1 MADGFKA
8 GTVYIAVEPETR
20 GFYAKVKAMLERL
33 DDQTIHLDTDV
44 DTMDARRQIERLQRS
59 GGTIDFDVRVNT
71 RAFDRVHR
79 ELAEMTSMAQI
90 DVKADTTRFDKG
102 LADSFDKMRQ
112 NHANALKA
120 MDTDAVREQR
130 KQVAKLRELNAA
142 RDAVW
147 FDKWNHMASYKDS
160 LTAVR
165 GEISRNIEAHK
176 QLGNALDAAKLRRD
190 SFKRNSDEYRAASAE
205 VKRLRSE
212 YTQLGNE
219 IRRQEREAAKLSRE
233 HSKFMAKNAHELDK
247 INGKISE
254 QRKLVKST
262 TKSVLDE
269 VAAEDKLNNV
279 FRTKDMLID
288 RNGLSYQRLE
298 RDMKRNTDVF
308 RKASEQ
314 VAGHIDRQRELSKS
328 LLKTEGNVD
337 GLRRSLSKLQ
347 FVDTKGHVKDL
358 DAMTR
363 RVDELQKALLKVRN
377 NPSATIKFKAELDK
391 GALQAELERLSR
403 DVEVEVRVNAQQ
415 AALERLER
423 ELFELEHKRV
433 NIPVDLKVD
442 YENAIAERK
451 RLIEQIRRN
460 PDMDWEIKSNVDID
474 EANARRKLRDL
485 QNDYDKLDMD
495 VDLETALARAHLA
508 YFTRPRTVDIFAK
521 FHGTDL
527 GKILSGMTAGATGIK
542 GVQNQFD
549 RLVNLFDNFDTIIP
563 KVSALGTAMA
573 GIGAGAINLSGSVLG
588 VGSSIVSMSKA
599 ALAAPSALAGLGVA
613 YASLRMIIGDK
624 GKAWSENINLAGT
637 ALEGLGEKLQEAFYG
652 KAAPAFK
659 EFANA
664 VGDVVGP
671 QMRKLAELEA
681 DVFNGMLK
689 MVTQSNKIG
698 QLGSVFT
705 DVNKSIE
712 NLVPGVESVVKSF
725 LELSDSTSTYLPR
738 AATYVSDLAEQFSR
752 WVNNARL
759 SGEINKSMAQ
769 VVEQAG
775 YLKTT
780 LQGVIDIASGLY
792 RGLAEQQNGLEG
804 FSTAVEHAADAVNSV
819 RFQETLQAWA
829 AGAADAKENMRGS
842 FSAIGDA
849 AYELRSTTADVFR
862 NAGSTIG
869 SFASNISRLLARS
882 KTGISDFSS
891 GVSSG
896 FQTVFDALGD
906 VAPMF
911 SQLLTTA
918 GQLSKTFGGTLAS
931 SLRAAAPLIQSM
943 AKAAE
948 SVANAFAKLPEPV
961 QAAIGLWATFGRAGM
976 SAFNSLKVGIL
987 ETTANMLQY
996 RKMLNGL
1003 GLEAKGV
1010 GIGMKDALK
1019 GFASASPAL
1028 SSVTGA
1034 VAQATGAFGKFKAL
1048 AGGLFSAVNWPV
1060 AGVIAAVGAVGAAL
1074 SDMSSKAASNQQI
1087 VDDIA
1092 SAFGRLADE
1101 GYDASTSMN
1110 AVQQSLRDALNNPD
1124 LGERSWL
1131 DDVFNGVAD
1140 TTEAMRTLGITTE
1153 QAIGVAS
1160 GSTKEYQKEFDRLTD
1175 IITQGT
1181 QVQGMYGS
1189 TTSDTRVVMTD
1200 AAESAK
1206 KYRQSMEALRKKY
1219 IDAAEETAKANGYT
1233 EGYAKSLIEAGIS
1246 SDQLAV
1252 KIATQEQRQKMV
1264 AQATRMH
1271 VDSLNDQRVAAR
1283 NAMSAASNYQATLSG
1298 MQDTVA
1304 RVKELTNDQNKVWDE
1319 TSTLLPGVEGAFN
1332 TMSESGRLAQQSLE
1346 TLGSSAYDVMEKMV
1360 ESGSSAEQV
1369 TAATSRM
1376 RDEFIKTAVDMGV
1389 PQKAAEQLAQQYGLI
1404 PEQVDTLIKVHADE
1418 AKSTIALFVSNLRA
1432 AFPDDDGK
1440 TFDMVMNLV
1449 MNGDIKTID
1458 EAYKKVQELRNNP
1471 DVNML
1476 LSVTDDNASG
1486 KIDDIKSALKGLGID
1501 WPANIDV
1508 RSEEGKAKL
1517 ADIQNKLRELGMS
1530 DAQIKLICDTLTAE
1544 HGWLGLLDEINNSK
1558 AKQKVD
1564 ADTDPAK
1571 AKMSAF
1577 INDNSDMKT
1586 IPADLSLDEAE
1597 SKVNAFA
1604 AVAVKKPVQ
1613 TEVEQPSI
1621 VSTIASIGSIIGSL
1635 FIPPAK
1641 VRVEGDDT
1649 DARTKIGAM
1658 QAFGGQTLAS
1668 MLALIL
1674 GDDTQA
1680 RNAIG
1685 GVSAFNGVTIA
1696 NPWAR
1701 VLGENVL
1708 ASLAI
1713 NAIAAFGGRTI
1724 SKPWTRVQG
1733 ENTMAR
1739 MAIMLI
1745 QAFNGRTIAKPWAR
1759 VEGDAS
1765 GANAVISAIAS
1776 TNGSVIATRYVDIV
1790 TRGSGEVHAA
1800 TGGRIHGPGTGTSD
1814 SIPAMLSNN
1823 EHVIR
1828 AASVAK
1834 LDREVGPNFLN
1845 VLNRT
1850 GDVNKALANASNRYL
1865 ASAVSLARGA
1875 YATGGRVQKALSQD
1889 SMTVVI
1895 DGGKTVNQT
1904 FNVSTKI
1911 VRSDQDL
1918 HAAAQID
1925 RAALMRTARRE
1936 ARL

>member
-147 FDKWNHMASYKDS
+147 SDKWNHMASYKDS

-262 TKSVLDE
+262 TKSVLAE
-269 VAAEDKLNNV
+269 AAAEDKLNNV

-298 RDMKRNTDVF
+298 RDLKRNADVF

-363 RVDELQKALLKVRN
+363 RVDELQKALLKVRS

-391 GALQAELERLSR
+391 NGLQAELERLSR

-460 PDMDWEIKSNVDID
+460 PDMDWEVKSNVDID

-563 KVSALGTAMA
+563 RVSALGTAMA

-613 YASLRMIIGDK
+613 YASLRMIIGEK
-624 GKAWSENINLAGT
+624 GEAWSENINLAGT
-637 ALEGLGEKLQEAFYG
+637 ALEGLGEKLQDTFYG

-671 QMRKLAELEA
+671 QMQKLAGLEA

-689 MVTQSNKIG
+689 MVTESNKIG
-698 QLGSVFT
+698 QVGRVFT

-738 AATYVSDLAEQFSR
+738 AASYVSDLAEQFSR

-759 SGEINKSMAQ
+759 SGEINRSMAQ

-775 YLKTT
+775 YLKTA
-780 LQGVIDIASGLY
+780 LHGVIDIASGLY

-849 AYELRSTTADVFR
+849 AYELRSATADVFR

-918 GQLSKTFGGTLAS
+918 GQLSKTFGGTLAA

-1010 GIGMKDALK
+1010 GIGMKDAVK

-1034 VAQATGAFGKFKAL
+1034 VSQATGAFGKFKAL

-1060 AGVIAAVGAVGAAL
+1060 AGIAAAIGAVGMAL
-1074 SDMSSKAASNQQI
+1074 SDMSSKAASNRQV

-1092 SAFGRLADE
+1092 SSFGRLADE

-1140 TTEAMRTLGITTE
+1140 TTDAMRTLGITTE

-1160 GSTKEYQKEFDRLTD
+1160 GSTKDYQKEIDRLTD

-1200 AAESAK
+1200 AAQSAK
-1206 KYRQSMEALRKKY
+1206 KYRQSIEALRKKY

-1233 EGYAKSLIEAGIS
+1233 EGYAKKLIEAGVSSGELAAKIS
-1246 SDQLAV
+1246 SQSQQQQMAA
-1252 KIATQEQRQKMV
+1252 K
-1264 AQATRMH
+1264 ATRMH
-1271 VDSLNDQRVAAR
+1271 VDSLNDQRIAAR

-1304 RVKELTNDQNKVWDE
+1304 RVKELTNDQNKVWDD
-1319 TSTLLPGVEGAFN
+1319 TSTLLPGVNGAFN

-1418 AKSTIALFVSNLRA
+1418 AKSTVQTFLTNLYA
-1432 AFPDDDGK
+1432 AFPEDGK
-1440 TFDMVMNLV
+1440 IIDMVLDMT
-1449 MNGDIKTID
+1449 MNGDITSID
-1458 EAYKKVQELRNNP
+1458 DAYKKVQELRNNP
-1471 DVNML
+1471 DVKVL

-1486 KIDDIKSALKGLGID
+1486 KINDIKSALKGLGVD

-1517 ADIQNKLRELGMS
+1517 ADIQSKLRELGMS

-1544 HGWLGLLDEINNSK
+1544 HGWLGLLDEINNSE

-1577 INDNSDMKT
+1577 INDNSSVKT

-1597 SKVNAFA
+1597 GKVNAFA

-1685 GVSAFNGVTIA
+1685 GVSAFNGLTIA

-1713 NAIAAFGGRTI
+1713 NAISAFGGRTI
-1724 SKPWTRVQG
+1724 SRPWTRVQG

-1745 QAFNGRTIAKPWAR
+1745 QAFNGRTVARPWAR

-1814 SIPAMLSNN
+1814 SIPAVLSNN

-1850 GDVNKALANASNRYL
+1850 GDISKALANANNRYL

-1889 SMTVVI
+1889 AMTVVI
-1895 DGGKTVNQT
+1895 DGGRTVNQT

-1918 HAAAQID
+1918 HSAAQID

>member
-219 IRRQEREAAKLSRE
+219 IRRQEREAAKLARE

-247 INGKISE
+247 VNGKISE

-262 TKSVLDE
+262 TKSVLAE
-269 VAAEDKLNNV
+269 AAAEDKLNNV

-298 RDMKRNTDVF
+298 RDLKRNADVF

-363 RVDELQKALLKVRN
+363 RVDELQKALLKVRD

-391 GALQAELERLSR
+391 GALQAELARLQR

-423 ELFELEHKRV
+423 ELFELEHTRV

-460 PDMDWEIKSNVDID
+460 PDMDWEVKSNVDID

-588 VGSSIVSMSKA
+588 VGASIVSMSKA

-775 YLKTT
+775 YLKTAF
-780 LQGVIDIASGLY
+780 QGVIDIASGLY

-1376 RDEFIKTAVDMGV
+1376 RDEFIQTAIDMGV

-1577 INDNSDMKT
+1577 INDNSAMKT

-1713 NAIAAFGGRTI
+1713 NAIAAFGGRTL

-1759 VEGDAS
+1759 VEGDDS
-1765 GANAVISAIAS
+1765 GANAVISAIS
-1776 TNGSVIATRYVDIV
+1776 RTNGSVIATRYVDIV

-1850 GDVNKALANASNRYL
+1850 GDISKALANANNRYL

>member
-1 MADGFKA
+1 MAFKA
-8 GTVYIAVEPETR
+8 GTVIIDVEPNTH
-20 GFYAKVKAMLERL
+20 GFYRKVKAMLERL
-33 DDQTIHLDTDV
+33 DDQTLHLDADL
-44 DTMDARRQIERLQRS
+44 DTLGVRRQIEQLEHS
-59 GGTIDFDVRVNT
+59 GGTIDFGVRINP
-71 RAFDRVHR
+71 RAFDKVHR
-79 ELAEMTSMAQI
+79 ELAEMASLAQF
-90 DVKADTTRFDKG
+90 DVKADTKRFDKD
-102 LADSFDKMRQ
+102 LSASFDKMRQ
-112 NHANALKA
+112 AHADTLKA
-120 MDTDAVREQR
+120 MDSDAAREQR
-130 KQVAKLRELNAA
+130 KQVARLRELNESRSKLWGGKWTHMVEY
-142 RDAVW
+142 RDNLA
-147 FDKWNHMASYKDS
+147 KI
-160 LTAVR
+160 R
-165 GEISRNIEAHK
+165 GEIDRNVEAHDR
-176 QLGNALDAAKLRRD
+176 LGAAVEKARAKRD

-205 VKRLRSE
+205 VKRLRGE
-212 YTQLGNE
+212 YTALGNV
-219 IRRQEREAAKLSRE
+219 IRKQEREAAKLARE
-233 HSKFMAKNAHELDK
+233 HNGFLTKNAHDLDK
-247 INGKISE
+247 VNQKISE
-254 QRKLVKST
+254 QRKIVKDT
-262 TKSVLDE
+262 TKSLLDE
-269 VAAEDKLNNV
+269 VNAESKLNQVRRVGN
-279 FRTKDMLID
+279 MLID
-288 RNGLSYQRLE
+288 RNGLGYQRLE
-298 RDMKRNTDVF
+298 RDLKRNTDMF

-314 VAGHIDRQRELSKS
+314 VSAHNDRQRELSKS
-328 LLKTEGNVD
+328 LLKSENNVD
-337 GLRRSLSKLQ
+337 ALRRTLGRLQ
-347 FVDTKGHVKDL
+347 FTDTSRFVKDL
-358 DAMTR
+358 DAATK
-363 RVDELQKALLKVRN
+363 RVSMLQTALTKVRN
-377 NPSATIKFKAELDK
+377 NPSATVKFKAELDK
-391 GALQAELERLSR
+391 GALQAELDRLQR

-415 AALERLER
+415 AAIERLEK
-423 ELFELEHKRV
+423 ELFELEHTRV

-460 PDMDWEIKSNVDID
+460 PELDWEVKSNVDID

-485 QNDYDKLDMD
+485 QDDYKKLDMD

-521 FHGTDL
+521 FHGTDF

-563 KVSALGTAMA
+563 RVSALGTAMA

-624 GKAWSENINLAGT
+624 GEAWSENINLAGT
-637 ALEGLGEKLQEAFYG
+637 ALEGLGEKLQDTFYG

-671 QMRKLAELEA
+671 QMQKLAGLEA

-689 MVTQSNKIG
+689 MVTESNKIG
-698 QLGSVFT
+698 QVGRVFT

-712 NLVPGVESVVKSF
+712 NLVPGVKSVVKSF

-738 AATYVSDLAEQFSR
+738 AASYVSDLAEQFSR

-759 SGEINKSMAQ
+759 SGEINRSMAQ

-775 YLKTT
+775 YLKTA
-780 LQGVIDIASGLY
+780 LHGVIDIASGLY

-829 AGAADAKENMRGS
+829 AGATAAKENMRGS

-896 FQTVFDALGD
+896 FQAVFDALGD

-918 GQLSKTFGGTLAS
+918 GQLSKTFGGTLAA

-1010 GIGMKDALK
+1010 GIGMKDAVK

-1189 TTSDTRVVMTD
+1189 TTSGTRVVMSD
-1200 AAESAK
+1200 AAQSAK
-1206 KYRQSMEALRKKY
+1206 KYRQSIEALRKQY

-1233 EGYAKSLIEAGIS
+1233 EGYAKKLIEAGVSSGELAAKIS
-1246 SDQLAV
+1246 SQSQQQQMAA
-1252 KIATQEQRQKMV
+1252 KATQ
-1264 AQATRMH
+1264 MH
-1271 VDSLNDQRVAAR
+1271 VNALNDQRVAAR

-1304 RVKELTNDQNKVWDE
+1304 RVKELTNDQNKVWDD

-1376 RDEFIKTAVDMGV
+1376 RDEFIQTAVDMGV

-1418 AKSTIALFVSNLRA
+1418 AKATVQTFLTNLYA
-1432 AFPDDDGK
+1432 AFPEDGK
-1440 TFDMVMNLV
+1440 IIDMVLDMT
-1449 MNGDIKTID
+1449 MNGDITSID
-1458 EAYKKVQELRNNP
+1458 DAYKKVQELRNNP
-1471 DVNML
+1471 DVKVL

-1486 KIDDIKSALKGLGID
+1486 KINDIKSALKGLGID

-1517 ADIQNKLRELGMS
+1517 ADIQSKLRELGMS

-1544 HGWLGLLDEINNSK
+1544 HGWLGLLDEINNSE

-1564 ADTDPAK
+1564 ADTGPAK
-1571 AKMSAF
+1571 AKTSAF
-1577 INDNSDMKT
+1577 INDNSSVKT

-1597 SKVNAFA
+1597 GKVNAFA

-1649 DARTKIGAM
+1649 DARTKISAM

-1680 RNAIG
+1680 RSTIG
-1685 GVSAFNGVTIA
+1685 GVSAFDGMTIA

-1708 ASLAI
+1708 ASAAI
-1713 NAIAAFGGRTI
+1713 NAIKAYAGSTI
-1724 SKPWTRVQG
+1724 SRPWTRVQG

-1745 QAFNGRTIAKPWAR
+1745 QAFNGRTIARPWAH

-1834 LDREVGPNFLN
+1834 LDRTVGPNFLN

-1850 GDVNKALANASNRYL
+1850 GDVSKALANANNRYL
-1865 ASAVSLARGA
+1865 DSAQNLSRAA
-1875 YATGGRVQKALSQD
+1875 YATGGRVQ
-1889 SMTVVI
+1889 SMFEKNATVVI
-1895 DGGKTVNQT
+1895 DGGRTVNQT
-1904 FNVSTKI
+1904 FNVQTKI

-1918 HAAAQID
+1918 HSAAQID
-1925 RAALMRTARRE
+1925 RAALMRNARRE

>member
-79 ELAEMTSMAQI
+79 ELAEMASMAQI

-176 QLGNALDAAKLRRD
+176 QLGKALDAAKLRRD

-247 INGKISE
+247 VNGKISE

-298 RDMKRNTDVF
+298 RDLKRNTDVF

-363 RVDELQKALLKVRN
+363 RVDELQKALLKVRD

-391 GALQAELERLSR
+391 GALQAELARLQR

-415 AALERLER
+415 TALERLER

-460 PDMDWEIKSNVDID
+460 PDMDWEVKSNVDID

-664 VGDVVGP
+664 VGDVIGP

-775 YLKTT
+775 YLKTS
-780 LQGVIDIASGLY
+780 LQGIIDIASGLY

-1376 RDEFIKTAVDMGV
+1376 RDEFIQTAIDMGV

-1577 INDNSDMKT
+1577 INDNSAMKT

-1685 GVSAFNGVTIA
+1685 GVSAFNGLTIA

-1713 NAIAAFGGRTI
+1713 NAIAAFGGRTL

-1759 VEGDAS
+1759 VDGDAS

-1889 SMTVVI
+1889 AMTVVI

>member
-1 MADGFKA
+1 MAFKA
-8 GTVYIAVEPETR
+8 GTVIIDVEPNTH
-20 GFYAKVKAMLERL
+20 GFYRKVKAMLERL
-33 DDQTIHLDTDV
+33 DDQTIHLDADL
-44 DTMDARRQIERLQRS
+44 DTMDVRRQIEQLEHS
-59 GGTIDFDVRVNT
+59 GGTIDFGVRINP
-71 RAFDRVHR
+71 RAFDKVHR
-79 ELAEMTSMAQI
+79 ELAEMASMAQF
-90 DVKADTTRFDKG
+90 DVKADTTRFDKD
-102 LADSFDKMRQ
+102 LAASFDKMRQ
-112 NHANALKA
+112 NHSNALKA
-120 MDTDAVREQR
+120 MDTDAAREQR
-130 KQVAKLRELNAA
+130 KQVAKLRELNEA
-142 RDAVW
+142 RGKVW
-147 FDKWNHMASYKDS
+147 GGKWTHMVEYRDNLARI
-160 LTAVR
+160 R
-165 GEISRNIEAHK
+165 GEIDRNVEAHDK
-176 QLGNALDAAKLRRD
+176 LGAAVEKARVKRD
-190 SFKRNSDEYRAASAE
+190 SFKRNSDEYREASAE
-205 VKRLRSE
+205 VKRLRGE
-212 YTQLGNE
+212 YTALGNV
-219 IRRQEREAAKLSRE
+219 IRKQEREAAKLARE
-233 HSKFMAKNAHELDK
+233 HNSFLTKNAHDLDK
-247 INGKISE
+247 VNQKISA
-254 QRKLVKST
+254 QRKVVKDT
-262 TKSVLDE
+262 TKSLLDE
-269 VAAEDKLNNV
+269 VNAEAKLNQVRRVGN
-279 FRTKDMLID
+279 MLID
-288 RNGLSYQRLE
+288 RNGLGYQRLE
-298 RDMKRNTDVF
+298 RDLKRNTDMF

-314 VAGHIDRQRELSKS
+314 VSSHNDRQRELSKS
-328 LLKTEGNVD
+328 LLKSEGNVD
-337 GLRRSLSKLQ
+337 ALRRTLGRLQ
-347 FVDTKGHVKDL
+347 FTDTSGFVKDL
-358 DAMTR
+358 DAATK
-363 RVDELQKALLKVRN
+363 RVSMLQTELTKVRN
-377 NPSATIKFKAELDK
+377 NPEATIKFKAELDK
-391 GALQAELERLSR
+391 GALQAELARLQR
-403 DVEVEVRVNAQQ
+403 DVEIEVRVNTQQ
-415 AALERLER
+415 AAIERLEK
-423 ELFELEHKRV
+423 ELFELEHERV

-460 PDMDWEIKSNVDID
+460 PELDWEVKSNVDID

-485 QNDYDKLDMD
+485 RNDYKKLDMD

-527 GKILSGMTAGATGIK
+527 GKILSGMTTGATGIK
-542 GVQNQFD
+542 GVQNQFQ

-637 ALEGLGEKLQEAFYG
+637 ALEGLGEKLQDTFYG

-671 QMRKLAELEA
+671 QMQKLAELEA

-689 MVTQSNKIG
+689 MVTESNKIG
-698 QLGSVFT
+698 QLGRVFT

-775 YLKTT
+775 YLKTS

-918 GQLSKTFGGTLAS
+918 GQLSKTFGGTLAA
-931 SLRAAAPLIQSM
+931 SLRAASPLIQTM

-976 SAFNSLKVGIL
+976 SAFNSLKMGIL
-987 ETTANMLQY
+987 DTTVNMLQY

-1060 AGVIAAVGAVGAAL
+1060 AGVIAAVGAVGMAL
-1074 SDMSSKAASNQQI
+1074 SDMSSKAASNRQV

-1140 TTEAMRTLGITTE
+1140 TTDAMRTLGITTE

-1160 GSTKEYQKEFDRLTD
+1160 GSTKDYQKEIDRLTD

-1189 TTSDTRVVMTD
+1189 TTSATRVVMTD
-1200 AAESAK
+1200 AAQSAK

-1233 EGYAKSLIEAGIS
+1233 EGYAKKLIEAGIS
-1246 SDQLAV
+1246 SGELAA
-1252 KIATQEQRQKMV
+1252 KISSQSQQQQMAAKATQ
-1264 AQATRMH
+1264 MH
-1271 VDSLNDQRVAAR
+1271 VNALNDQRTAAR

-1304 RVKELTNDQNKVWDE
+1304 RVKELTNDQNKVWDD
-1319 TSTLLPGVEGAFN
+1319 TSTLLPGVNGAFN

-1376 RDEFIKTAVDMGV
+1376 RDEFIKTAIDMGV

-1404 PEQVDTLIKVHADE
+1404 PEQVDTLIKVHAEE
-1418 AKSTIALFVSNLRA
+1418 AKAAVQTFLTNLYA
-1432 AFPDDDGK
+1432 AFPEDGK
-1440 TFDMVMNLV
+1440 IIDMVLDMT
-1449 MNGDIKTID
+1449 MNGDITSID

-1471 DVNML
+1471 DVKVL

-1486 KIDDIKSALKGLGID
+1486 KINDIKSALKGLGVD

-1544 HGWLGLLDEINNSK
+1544 HGWLGLLDEINNSE

-1571 AKMSAF
+1571 AKTSAF
-1577 INDNSDMKT
+1577 INDNSAVKT

-1597 SKVNAFA
+1597 GKVNAFA

-1621 VSTIASIGSIIGSL
+1621 LDTMASIGSIIGSM

-1680 RNAIG
+1680 RSTIG
-1685 GVSAFNGVTIA
+1685 GVSAFDGMTIA

-1708 ASLAI
+1708 ASAAI
-1713 NAIAAFGGRTI
+1713 NAIKAYAGRTI

-1739 MAIMLI
+1739 MAILLI

-1834 LDREVGPNFLN
+1834 LDRTVGPNFLN

-1850 GDVNKALANASNRYL
+1850 GDVSKALANANNRYL
-1865 ASAVSLARGA
+1865 DSAQNLARAA
-1875 YATGGRVQKALSQD
+1875 YATGGRVQ
-1889 SMTVVI
+1889 SMFEKNATVVI
-1895 DGGKTVNQT
+1895 DGGRTVNQT
-1904 FNVSTKI
+1904 FNVQTKI

>member
-219 IRRQEREAAKLSRE
+219 IRRQKREAAKLSRE

-247 INGKISE
+247 VNGKISE

-262 TKSVLDE
+262 TKSVLAE
-269 VAAEDKLNNV
+269 AAAEDKLNNV

-298 RDMKRNTDVF
+298 RDLKRNTDVF

-314 VAGHIDRQRELSKS
+314 VASHIDRQRELSKS

-363 RVDELQKALLKVRN
+363 RVDELQKALLKVRD

-391 GALQAELERLSR
+391 NGLQAELERLSR

-637 ALEGLGEKLQEAFYG
+637 ALEGLGEKLQDTFYG

-775 YLKTT
+775 YLKTA

-819 RFQETLQAWA
+819 RFQDTLQAWA

-869 SFASNISRLLARS
+869 SFASNISRLMARS

-1074 SDMSSKAASNQQI
+1074 SDMSSKAASNQQV

-1376 RDEFIKTAVDMGV
+1376 RDEFIQTAVDMGV

-1577 INDNSDMKT
+1577 INDNSAMKT

-1685 GVSAFNGVTIA
+1685 GVSAFNGMTIA

-1713 NAIAAFGGRTI
+1713 NAIAAFGGRTL

-1759 VEGDAS
+1759 VDGDAS

>member
-1 MADGFKA
+1 MAFKA
-8 GTVYIAVEPETR
+8 GTVIIDVEPNTH
-20 GFYAKVKAMLERL
+20 GFYRKVKAMLERL
-33 DDQTIHLDTDV
+33 DDQTIHLDADL
-44 DTMDARRQIERLQRS
+44 DTMDVRRQIEQLEHS
-59 GGTIDFDVRVNT
+59 GGTIDFGVRINP
-71 RAFDRVHR
+71 RAFDKVHR
-79 ELAEMTSMAQI
+79 ELAEMASMAQF
-90 DVKADTTRFDKG
+90 DVKADTKRFDKD
-102 LADSFDKMRQ
+102 LAASFDKMRQ
-112 NHANALKA
+112 NHSNALKA
-120 MDTDAVREQR
+120 MDTDAAREQR
-130 KQVAKLRELNAA
+130 KQVAKLRELNEA
-142 RDAVW
+142 RGKVW
-147 FDKWNHMASYKDS
+147 GGKWTHMVEYRDNLAKI
-160 LTAVR
+160 R
-165 GEISRNIEAHK
+165 GEIDKNVEAHNK
-176 QLGNALDAAKLRRD
+176 LGAAVEKARVKRD
-190 SFKRNSDEYRAASAE
+190 SFKRNSDEYREASAE
-205 VKRLRSE
+205 VKRLRGE
-212 YTQLGNE
+212 YTALGNV
-219 IRRQEREAAKLSRE
+219 IRKQEREAAKLARE
-233 HSKFMAKNAHELDK
+233 HNSFLAKNAHDLDK
-247 INGKISE
+247 VNQKISE
-254 QRKLVKST
+254 QRKIVKDT
-262 TKSVLDE
+262 TKSLLDE
-269 VAAEDKLNNV
+269 VNAESKLNQVRRVGN
-279 FRTKDMLID
+279 MLID
-288 RNGLSYQRLE
+288 RNGLGYQRLE
-298 RDMKRNTDVF
+298 RDLKRNTDMF

-314 VAGHIDRQRELSKS
+314 VSAHNDRQRELSKS
-328 LLKTEGNVD
+328 LLKSEGNVD
-337 GLRRSLSKLQ
+337 ALRRTLGRLQ
-347 FVDTKGHVKDL
+347 FTDTSRFVKDL
-358 DAMTR
+358 DAATK
-363 RVDELQKALLKVRN
+363 RVSMLQTELTKVRN
-377 NPSATIKFKAELDK
+377 NPRATVKFKAELDK
-391 GALQAELERLSR
+391 GALQAELARLQR

-415 AALERLER
+415 AAVERLEK

-460 PDMDWEIKSNVDID
+460 PELDWEVKSNVDID

-485 QNDYDKLDMD
+485 QDEYKKLDMD

-542 GVQNQFD
+542 GVQNQFQ

-563 KVSALGTAMA
+563 TVSALGTAMA
-573 GIGAGAINLSGSVLG
+573 GISAGAINLSGSVLG

-613 YASLRMIIGDK
+613 YASLRMIIGEK
-624 GKAWSENINLAGT
+624 GEAWTENINLAGT
-637 ALEGLGEKLQEAFYG
+637 ALEGLGEKLQDTFYG

-671 QMRKLAELEA
+671 QMQKLAGLEA

-689 MVTQSNKIG
+689 MVTESNKIG
-698 QLGSVFT
+698 QVGRVFT

-712 NLVPGVESVVKSF
+712 NLVPGVKSVVKSF

-759 SGEINKSMAQ
+759 SGKINKSMAQ

-775 YLKTT
+775 YLKTA

-829 AGAADAKENMRGS
+829 AGATDAKENMRGS

-961 QAAIGLWATFGRAGM
+961 QAAIGLWATFGRAGI
-976 SAFNSLKVGIL
+976 SAFNSLKMGIL
-987 ETTANMLQY
+987 DTTVNMLQY

-1034 VAQATGAFGKFKAL
+1034 VSQATGAFGKFKAL

-1060 AGVIAAVGAVGAAL
+1060 AGAIAAVGAVSMAL
-1074 SDMSSKAASNQQI
+1074 SDMSSKAASNRQV

-1140 TTEAMRTLGITTE
+1140 TTDAMRTLGITTE

-1160 GSTKEYQKEFDRLTD
+1160 GSTKDYQKEIDRLTD

-1200 AAESAK
+1200 AAQSAK
-1206 KYRQSMEALRKKY
+1206 KYRQSIEALRKKY

-1233 EGYAKSLIEAGIS
+1233 EGYAKKLIEAGIS
-1246 SDQLAV
+1246 SGELAA
-1252 KIATQEQRQKMV
+1252 KISSQSQQQQMAAKATQ
-1264 AQATRMH
+1264 MH
-1271 VDSLNDQRVAAR
+1271 VNALNDQRIAAR

-1304 RVKELTNDQNKVWDE
+1304 RVKELTNDQNKVWDD
-1319 TSTLLPGVEGAFN
+1319 TSTLLPGVNGAFN

-1376 RDEFIKTAVDMGV
+1376 RDEFIKTAIDMGV

-1404 PEQVDTLIKVHADE
+1404 PEQVDTLIKVHAEE
-1418 AKSTIALFVSNLRA
+1418 AKAAVQTFLTNLYA
-1432 AFPDDDGK
+1432 AFPEDGK
-1440 TFDMVMNLV
+1440 IIDMVLDMT
-1449 MNGDIKTID
+1449 MNGDIKSID
-1458 EAYKKVQELRNNP
+1458 DAYKKVQELRNNP
-1471 DVNML
+1471 DVKVL

-1486 KIDDIKSALKGLGID
+1486 KINDIKSALKGLGVD

-1544 HGWLGLLDEINNSK
+1544 HGWLGLLDEINNSE

-1571 AKMSAF
+1571 AKTAAF
-1577 INDNSDMKT
+1577 INDNSAVKT

-1597 SKVNAFA
+1597 GKVNAFA

-1621 VSTIASIGSIIGSL
+1621 LDTMASIGSIIGSM

-1680 RNAIG
+1680 RSAIG
-1685 GVSAFNGVTIA
+1685 GVSAFDGMTIA

-1708 ASLAI
+1708 ASAAI
-1713 NAIAAFGGRTI
+1713 NAIKAYAGRTI

-1739 MAIMLI
+1739 MAILLI

-1834 LDREVGPNFLN
+1834 LDRTVGPNFLN

-1850 GDVNKALANASNRYL
+1850 GDVSKALANANNRYL
-1865 ASAVSLARGA
+1865 DSAQNLSRAA
-1875 YATGGRVQKALSQD
+1875 YATGGRVQ
-1889 SMTVVI
+1889 SMFEKNATVVI
-1895 DGGKTVNQT
+1895 DGGRTVNQT
-1904 FNVSTKI
+1904 FNVQTKI

>member
-33 DDQTIHLDTDV
+33 DDQTIHLDSDL

-219 IRRQEREAAKLSRE
+219 IRRQEREAAKLARE

-247 INGKISE
+247 VNGKISE

-262 TKSVLDE
+262 TKSVLAE
-269 VAAEDKLNNV
+269 AAAEDKLNNV

-298 RDMKRNTDVF
+298 RDLKRNADVF

-314 VAGHIDRQRELSKS
+314 VAGHIDRQRGLSKS

-363 RVDELQKALLKVRN
+363 RVDELQKALLKVRD

-391 GALQAELERLSR
+391 GALQAELDRLQR

-423 ELFELEHKRV
+423 DLFELEHKRV

-451 RLIEQIRRN
+451 RLIEQIRRD
-460 PDMDWEIKSNVDID
+460 PDMDWEVKSNVDID

-527 GKILSGMTAGATGIK
+527 GKILGGMTAGATGIK

-563 KVSALGTAMA
+563 RVSALGTAMA

-588 VGSSIVSMSKA
+588 VGASIVSMSKA

-624 GKAWSENINLAGT
+624 GKAWGENINLAGT

-659 EFANA
+659 EFANQ
-664 VGDVVGP
+664 VGGVVGP

-759 SGEINKSMAQ
+759 SGEINRSMAQ

-775 YLKTT
+775 YLKTAF
-780 LQGVIDIASGLY
+780 QGVIDIASGLY

-1010 GIGMKDALK
+1010 GIGMKDALS

-1124 LGERSWL
+1124 LGEHSWL

-1376 RDEFIKTAVDMGV
+1376 RDEFIQTAIDMGV

-1577 INDNSDMKT
+1577 INDNSAMKT

-1597 SKVNAFA
+1597 GKVNAFA

-1685 GVSAFNGVTIA
+1685 GVSAFNGMTIA

-1713 NAIAAFGGRTI
+1713 NAIAAFGGRTL

-1759 VEGDAS
+1759 VDGDAS

-1875 YATGGRVQKALSQD
+1875 YATGGRVQKALSRD

-1904 FNVSTKI
+1904 FNVNTKI

>member
-79 ELAEMTSMAQI
+79 ELAEMASMAQI

-247 INGKISE
+247 VNGKISE

-262 TKSVLDE
+262 TKSVLAE
-269 VAAEDKLNNV
+269 VAVEDKLNNV

-298 RDMKRNTDVF
+298 RDLKRNADVF

-314 VAGHIDRQRELSKS
+314 VYAHNDRQRELSKS
-328 LLKTEGNVD
+328 LLKSENNVD
-337 GLRRSLSKLQ
+337 ALRRTLGRLQ
-347 FVDTKGHVKDL
+347 FADTSRFVKDL
-358 DAMTR
+358 DAATK
-363 RVDELQKALLKVRN
+363 RVSMLQTELAKVRN
-377 NPSATIKFKAELDK
+377 NPKATVKFKAELDK
-391 GALQAELERLSR
+391 GALQAELDRLQR

-588 VGSSIVSMSKA
+588 VGASIVSMSKA

-738 AATYVSDLAEQFSR
+738 AATYVSDLTEQFSR

-759 SGEINKSMAQ
+759 SGEISKSMAQ

-775 YLKTT
+775 YLKTAF
-780 LQGVIDIASGLY
+780 QGVIDIASGLY

-1189 TTSDTRVVMTD
+1189 TTSGTRVVMTD

-1360 ESGSSAEQV
+1360 ESGSSAERV

-1376 RDEFIKTAVDMGV
+1376 RDEFIQTAIDMGV

-1577 INDNSDMKT
+1577 INDNSAMKT

-1685 GVSAFNGVTIA
+1685 GVSAFNGMTIA

-1745 QAFNGRTIAKPWAR
+1745 QAFNGRTIAKPWAH

-1895 DGGKTVNQT
+1895 DGGRTVNQT
-1904 FNVSTKI
+1904 FNVQTKI

-1918 HAAAQID
+1918 HSAAQID
-1925 RAALMRTARRE
+1925 RAALMRNARRE

>member
-219 IRRQEREAAKLSRE
+219 IRRQEREAAKLARE

-247 INGKISE
+247 VNGKISE

-262 TKSVLDE
+262 TKSVLAE
-269 VAAEDKLNNV
+269 AAAEDKLNNV

-288 RNGLSYQRLE
+288 RNGLSYQRLA
-298 RDMKRNTDVF
+298 RDLKRNADVS

-363 RVDELQKALLKVRN
+363 RVDELQKALLKVRD

-391 GALQAELERLSR
+391 GALQAELARLQR

-460 PDMDWEIKSNVDID
+460 PDMDWEVKSNVDID

-527 GKILSGMTAGATGIK
+527 GKILSGMTVGATGIK

-588 VGSSIVSMSKA
+588 VGASIVSMSKA

-775 YLKTT
+775 YLKTAF
-780 LQGVIDIASGLY
+780 QGVIDIASGLY

-1060 AGVIAAVGAVGAAL
+1060 AGVVAAVGAVGAAL
-1074 SDMSSKAASNQQI
+1074 SDMSSKAASNQQV

-1189 TTSDTRVVMTD
+1189 TTSGTRVVMTD

-1376 RDEFIKTAVDMGV
+1376 RDEFIQTAIDMGV

-1577 INDNSDMKT
+1577 INDNSAMKT

-1597 SKVNAFA
+1597 GKVNAFA

-1685 GVSAFNGVTIA
+1685 GVSAFNGMTIA

-1713 NAIAAFGGRTI
+1713 NAIAAFGGRTL

-1759 VEGDAS
+1759 VDGDAS

-1834 LDREVGPNFLN
+1834 LDRTVGPNFLN

-1850 GDVNKALANASNRYL
+1850 GDISKALANANNRYL
-1865 ASAVSLARGA
+1865 ASAVNLARGA

-1895 DGGKTVNQT
+1895 DGGRTVNQT
-1904 FNVSTKI
+1904 FNVQTKI

-1918 HAAAQID
+1918 HSAAQID
-1925 RAALMRTARRE
+1925 RAALMRNARRE

>member
-8 GTVYIAVEPETR
+8 GTVYIAFEPETR
-20 GFYAKVKAMLERL
+20 GFYRKVKAMLERL
-33 DDQTIHLDTDV
+33 DDQTIHLDSDL
-44 DTMDARRQIERLQRS
+44 DTMGARQQIERLQRS

-219 IRRQEREAAKLSRE
+219 IRRQEREAAKLARE

-247 INGKISE
+247 VNGKISE

-262 TKSVLDE
+262 TKSVLAE
-269 VAAEDKLNNV
+269 AAAEDKLNNV

-298 RDMKRNTDVF
+298 RDLKRNADVF

-363 RVDELQKALLKVRN
+363 RVDELQKALLKVRD

-391 GALQAELERLSR
+391 GALQAELARLQR

-460 PDMDWEIKSNVDID
+460 PDMDWEVKSNVDID

-588 VGSSIVSMSKA
+588 VGASIVSMSKA

-775 YLKTT
+775 YLKTAF
-780 LQGVIDIASGLY
+780 QGVIDIASGLY

-1010 GIGMKDALK
+1010 GIGMKDALS

-1124 LGERSWL
+1124 LGEHSWL

-1189 TTSDTRVVMTD
+1189 TTSGTRVVMTD

-1376 RDEFIKTAVDMGV
+1376 RDEFIQTAIDMGV

-1418 AKSTIALFVSNLRA
+1418 AKSMIELFVSNLRA

-1577 INDNSDMKT
+1577 INDNSAMKT
-1586 IPADLSLDEAE
+1586 IPA
-1597 SKVNAFA
+1597 
-1604 AVAVKKPVQ
+1604 VA
-1613 TEVEQPSI
+1613 
-1621 VSTIASIGSIIGSL
+1621 
-1635 FIPPAK
+1635 
-1641 VRVEGDDT
+1641 
-1649 DARTKIGAM
+1649 
-1658 QAFGGQTLAS
+1658 
-1668 MLALIL
+1668 
-1674 GDDTQA
+1674 
-1680 RNAIG
+1680 
-1685 GVSAFNGVTIA
+1685 
-1696 NPWAR
+1696 
-1701 VLGENVL
+1701 
-1708 ASLAI
+1708 
-1713 NAIAAFGGRTI
+1713 
-1724 SKPWTRVQG
+1724 
-1733 ENTMAR
+1733 
-1739 MAIMLI
+1739 
-1745 QAFNGRTIAKPWAR
+1745 
-1759 VEGDAS
+1759 
-1765 GANAVISAIAS
+1765 
-1776 TNGSVIATRYVDIV
+1776 
-1790 TRGSGEVHAA
+1790 
-1800 TGGRIHGPGTGTSD
+1800 
-1814 SIPAMLSNN
+1814 
-1823 EHVIR
+1823 
-1828 AASVAK
+1828 
-1834 LDREVGPNFLN
+1834 
-1845 VLNRT
+1845 
-1850 GDVNKALANASNRYL
+1850 
-1865 ASAVSLARGA
+1865 
-1875 YATGGRVQKALSQD
+1875 
-1889 SMTVVI
+1889 
-1895 DGGKTVNQT
+1895 
-1904 FNVSTKI
+1904 
-1911 VRSDQDL
+1911 
-1918 HAAAQID
+1918 
-1925 RAALMRTARRE
+1925 
-1936 ARL
+1936 

>member
-8 GTVYIAVEPETR
+8 GTVYISVEPETR
-20 GFYAKVKAMLERL
+20 GFYRKVKAMLERL
-33 DDQTIHLDTDV
+33 DDQTIHLDSDL
-44 DTMDARRQIERLQRS
+44 DTMNVRQQIERLQRS
-59 GGTIDFDVRVNT
+59 GGTIDFDARVNT
-71 RAFDRVHR
+71 HAFDKVHR
-79 ELAEMTSMAQI
+79 QLAELAMAADI
-90 DVKADTTRFDKG
+90 DVNVDTSDFDKSLNDAMNRQQARVKALG
-102 LADSFDKMRQ
+102 EEQKRTWREGWKFLDENTAKHKKLSDSIFSNEVAYTK
-112 NHANALKA
+112 LGKA
-120 MDTDAVREQR
+120 IDEAV
-130 KQVAKLRELNAA
+130 A
-142 RDAVW
+142 R
-147 FDKWNHMASYKDS
+147 
-160 LTAVR
+160 
-165 GEISRNIEAHK
+165 RN
-176 QLGNALDAAKLRRD
+176 
-190 SFKRNSDEYRAASAE
+190 SFKRGTNEYKSLSEE
-205 VKRLRSE
+205 VKGLRKE
-212 YTQLGNE
+212 Y
-219 IRRQEREAAKLSRE
+219 AKLGRSINKQKKELVSTEETRRKFLRE
-233 HSKFMAKNAHELDK
+233 HEAKLAK
-247 INGKISE
+247 INADYDK
-254 QRKLVKST
+254 QAKL
-262 TKSVLDE
+262 L
-269 VAAEDKLNNV
+269 
-279 FRTKDMLID
+279 KDMP
-288 RNGLSYQRLE
+288 
-298 RDMKRNTDVF
+298 V
-308 RKASEQ
+308 KAHNKQ
-314 VAGHIDRQRELSKS
+314 LKELASNLFKA
-328 LLKTEGNVD
+328 EGNVD
-337 GLRRSLSKLQ
+337 SLRRAMGRVQ
-347 FVDTKGHVKDL
+347 FIDTKG
-358 DAMTR
+358 
-363 RVDELQKALLKVRN
+363 QIKALDDMSARVSAFQKQLLAVRDS
-377 NPSATIKFKAELDK
+377 PEATVRFRTELDK
-391 GALQAELERLSR
+391 SGLREDLARLSR

-460 PDMDWEIKSNVDID
+460 PEMDWEIKSNVDID

-527 GKILSGMTAGATGIK
+527 GKILGGMTAGATGIK

-689 MVTQSNKIG
+689 MVTESNKIG
-698 QLGSVFT
+698 QVGRVFT

-738 AATYVSDLAEQFSR
+738 AAKYVSDLAEQFSR

-775 YLKTT
+775 YLKTA

-819 RFQETLQAWA
+819 RFQETLQAWS

-948 SVANAFAKLPEPV
+948 SVANAFARLPEPV

-1010 GIGMKDALK
+1010 GIGMKDAVK

-1034 VAQATGAFGKFKAL
+1034 VSQATGAFGKFKAL

-1074 SDMSSKAASNQQI
+1074 SDMSSKAASNQQV

-1233 EGYAKSLIEAGIS
+1233 EGYARSLIEAGIS

-1271 VDSLNDQRVAAR
+1271 VDSLNDQRTAAR

-1376 RDEFIKTAVDMGV
+1376 RDEFIQTAIDMGV

-1544 HGWLGLLDEINNSK
+1544 HGWLGLLDEINNSE

-1577 INDNSDMKT
+1577 INDNSAMKT

-1597 SKVNAFA
+1597 GKVNAFA
-1604 AVAVKKPVQ
+1604 AVAVKKPVK

-1685 GVSAFNGVTIA
+1685 GVSAFDGLTIA

-1701 VLGENVL
+1701 VQGEHVL

-1713 NAIAAFGGRTI
+1713 NAIKAFGSRTI

-1765 GANAVISAIAS
+1765 GANAVINAIAS

-1865 ASAVSLARGA
+1865 ASAVDLARGA
-1875 YATGGRVQKALSQD
+1875 YATGGRVQKALSRD
-1889 SMTVVI
+1889 SMTVVV

>member
-1 MADGFKA
+1 MAFKA
-8 GTVYIAVEPETR
+8 GTVIIDVEPNTH
-20 GFYAKVKAMLERL
+20 GFYRKVKAMLERL
-33 DDQTIHLDTDV
+33 DDQTIHLDADL
-44 DTMDARRQIERLQRS
+44 DTMGVRRQIEQLEHS
-59 GGTIDFDVRVNT
+59 GGTIDFGVRINP
-71 RAFDRVHR
+71 RAFDKVHR
-79 ELAEMTSMAQI
+79 ELAEMASMAQF
-90 DVKADTTRFDKG
+90 DVKADTKRFDKD
-102 LADSFDKMRQ
+102 LAASFDKMRQ
-112 NHANALKA
+112 NHSNALKA
-120 MDTDAVREQR
+120 MDTDAAREQR
-130 KQVAKLRELNAA
+130 KQVAKLRELNEA
-142 RDAVW
+142 RGKVW
-147 FDKWNHMASYKDS
+147 GGKWTHMVEYRDNLARI
-160 LTAVR
+160 R
-165 GEISRNIEAHK
+165 GEIDKNVEAHNK
-176 QLGNALDAAKLRRD
+176 LGAAVEKARAKRD
-190 SFKRNSDEYRAASAE
+190 SFKRNSDEYREASAE
-205 VKRLRSE
+205 VKRLRGE
-212 YTQLGNE
+212 YTALGNV
-219 IRRQEREAAKLSRE
+219 IRKQEREAAKLARE
-233 HSKFMAKNAHELDK
+233 HNSFLAKNAHDLDK
-247 INGKISE
+247 VNQKISE
-254 QRKLVKST
+254 QRKIVKDT
-262 TKSVLDE
+262 TKSLLDE
-269 VAAEDKLNNV
+269 VNAESKLNQVRRVGN
-279 FRTKDMLID
+279 MLID
-288 RNGLSYQRLE
+288 RNGLGYQRLE
-298 RDMKRNTDVF
+298 RDLKRNTDMF

-314 VAGHIDRQRELSKS
+314 VSSHNDRQRELSKS

-337 GLRRSLSKLQ
+337 ALRRTLGRLQ
-347 FVDTKGHVKDL
+347 FTDTSGFVKDL
-358 DAMTR
+358 DAATK
-363 RVDELQKALLKVRN
+363 RVSMLQTELTKVRN
-377 NPSATIKFKAELDK
+377 NPRATVKFKAELDK
-391 GALQAELERLSR
+391 GALQAELARLQR
-403 DVEVEVRVNAQQ
+403 DVEIEVRVNTQQ
-415 AALERLER
+415 ASLERLER

-433 NIPVDLKVD
+433 NIPVDLKAD

-460 PDMDWEIKSNVDID
+460 PELDWEVKSNVDID

-485 QNDYDKLDMD
+485 QNDYQKLDMD

-527 GKILSGMTAGATGIK
+527 GKILGGMTAGATGIK
-542 GVQNQFD
+542 GAQNQFQ

-637 ALEGLGEKLQEAFYG
+637 ALEGLGEKLQDTFYG

-659 EFANA
+659 DFANQ
-664 VGDVVGP
+664 VGNVVGP
-671 QMRKLAELEA
+671 QMQKLAGLEA

-689 MVTQSNKIG
+689 MVTESNKIG
-698 QLGSVFT
+698 QLGRVFT

-712 NLVPGVESVVKSF
+712 NLVPGVKSVVKSF

-759 SGEINKSMAQ
+759 SGKINKSMAQ

-775 YLKTT
+775 YLKTA
-780 LQGVIDIASGLY
+780 LHGVIDIASGLY

-804 FSTAVEHAADAVNSV
+804 FSTAVEHAANAVNSV

-896 FQTVFDALGD
+896 FQAVFDALGD

-918 GQLSKTFGGTLAS
+918 GQLSKTFGGTLAA
-931 SLRAAAPLIQSM
+931 SLRAASPLIQSM

-948 SVANAFAKLPEPV
+948 SVANAFARLPEPV

-976 SAFNSLKVGIL
+976 SAFNSLKMGIL
-987 ETTANMLQY
+987 DTTVNMLQY

-1034 VAQATGAFGKFKAL
+1034 VSQATGAFGKFKAL

-1060 AGVIAAVGAVGAAL
+1060 AGVIAAVGAVGMAL
-1074 SDMSSKAASNQQI
+1074 SDMSSKAASNRQV

-1140 TTEAMRTLGITTE
+1140 TTDAMRTLGITTE

-1160 GSTKEYQKEFDRLTD
+1160 GSTKDYQKEFDRLTD

-1200 AAESAK
+1200 AAQSAK
-1206 KYRQSMEALRKKY
+1206 KYRQSIEALRKKY

-1233 EGYAKSLIEAGIS
+1233 EGYAKKLIEAGIS
-1246 SDQLAV
+1246 SGELAA
-1252 KIATQEQRQKMV
+1252 KISSQSQQQQMAAKATQ
-1264 AQATRMH
+1264 MH
-1271 VDSLNDQRVAAR
+1271 VNALNDQRTAAR

-1304 RVKELTNDQNKVWDE
+1304 RVKELTNDQNKVWDD
-1319 TSTLLPGVEGAFN
+1319 TSTLLPGVNGAFN

-1376 RDEFIKTAVDMGV
+1376 RDEFIKTAIDMGV

-1404 PEQVDTLIKVHADE
+1404 PEQVDTLIKVHAEE
-1418 AKSTIALFVSNLRA
+1418 AKAAVQTFLTNLYA
-1432 AFPDDDGK
+1432 AFPEDGK
-1440 TFDMVMNLV
+1440 IIDMVLDMT
-1449 MNGDIKTID
+1449 MNGDITSID
-1458 EAYKKVQELRNNP
+1458 DAYKKVQELRNNP
-1471 DVNML
+1471 DVKVL

-1486 KIDDIKSALKGLGID
+1486 KINDIKSALKGLGVD

-1544 HGWLGLLDEINNSK
+1544 HGWLGLLDEINNSE

-1571 AKMSAF
+1571 AKTSAF
-1577 INDNSDMKT
+1577 INDNSAVKT

-1597 SKVNAFA
+1597 GKVNAFA

-1621 VSTIASIGSIIGSL
+1621 RDTMASIGLIIASM

-1680 RNAIG
+1680 RSAIG
-1685 GVSAFNGVTIA
+1685 GVSAFDGMTIA

-1708 ASLAI
+1708 ASAAI
-1713 NAIAAFGGRTI
+1713 NAIKAYAGRTI

-1739 MAIMLI
+1739 MAILLI

-1834 LDREVGPNFLN
+1834 LDRTVGPNFLN

-1850 GDVNKALANASNRYL
+1850 GDVSKALANANNRYL
-1865 ASAVSLARGA
+1865 DSAQNLARAA
-1875 YATGGRVQKALSQD
+1875 YATGGRVQ
-1889 SMTVVI
+1889 SMFEKNATVVI
-1895 DGGKTVNQT
+1895 DGGRTVNQT
-1904 FNVSTKI
+1904 FNVQTKI

>member
-219 IRRQEREAAKLSRE
+219 IRRQEREAAKLARE

-247 INGKISE
+247 VNGKISE

-262 TKSVLDE
+262 TKSVLAE
-269 VAAEDKLNNV
+269 AAAEDKLNNV

-298 RDMKRNTDVF
+298 RDLKRNADVF

-363 RVDELQKALLKVRN
+363 RVDELQKALLKVRD

-391 GALQAELERLSR
+391 GALQAELARLQR

-460 PDMDWEIKSNVDID
+460 PDMDWEVKSNVDID

-588 VGSSIVSMSKA
+588 VGASIVSMSKA

-689 MVTQSNKIG
+689 MVKQSNKIG

-775 YLKTT
+775 YLKTAF
-780 LQGVIDIASGLY
+780 QGVIDIASGLY

-1010 GIGMKDALK
+1010 GIGMKDALS

-1048 AGGLFSAVNWPV
+1048 VGGLFSAVNWPV

-1376 RDEFIKTAVDMGV
+1376 RDEFIQTAIDMGV

-1577 INDNSDMKT
+1577 INDNSAMKT

-1685 GVSAFNGVTIA
+1685 GVSAFNGMTIA

-1713 NAIAAFGGRTI
+1713 NAIAAFGGRTL

-1759 VEGDAS
+1759 VDGDAS

>member
-147 FDKWNHMASYKDS
+147 SDKWNHMASYKDS

-247 INGKISE
+247 VNGKISE

-262 TKSVLDE
+262 TKSVLAE
-269 VAAEDKLNNV
+269 AAAEDKLNNV

-298 RDMKRNTDVF
+298 RDLKRNTDVF

-314 VAGHIDRQRELSKS
+314 VASHIDRQRELSKS

-363 RVDELQKALLKVRN
+363 RVDELQKALLKVRD

-391 GALQAELERLSR
+391 NGLQAELERLSR

-460 PDMDWEIKSNVDID
+460 PDMDWEVKSNVDID

-671 QMRKLAELEA
+671 QMRKLAGLEA

-712 NLVPGVESVVKSF
+712 NLVPGVKSVVKSF

-738 AATYVSDLAEQFSR
+738 AASYVSDLAEQFSR

-775 YLKTT
+775 YLKTA
-780 LQGVIDIASGLY
+780 LHGVIDIASGLY
-792 RGLAEQQNGLEG
+792 RGLAEQQNGIEG

-918 GQLSKTFGGTLAS
+918 GQLSKTFGGTLAA

-1060 AGVIAAVGAVGAAL
+1060 AGIAAAIGAVGMAL
-1074 SDMSSKAASNQQI
+1074 SDMSSKAASNRQV

-1092 SAFGRLADE
+1092 SSFGRLADE

-1140 TTEAMRTLGITTE
+1140 TTDAMRTLGITTE

-1160 GSTKEYQKEFDRLTD
+1160 GSTKDYQKEFDRLTD

-1189 TTSDTRVVMTD
+1189 TMSDTRVVMTD
-1200 AAESAK
+1200 AAQSAK

-1271 VDSLNDQRVAAR
+1271 VDSLNDQRIAAR

-1304 RVKELTNDQNKVWDE
+1304 RVKELTNDQNKVWDD
-1319 TSTLLPGVEGAFN
+1319 TSTLLPGVNGAFN

-1458 EAYKKVQELRNNP
+1458 DAYKKVQELRNNP
-1471 DVNML
+1471 DVKVL

-1486 KIDDIKSALKGLGID
+1486 KINDIKSALKGLGVD

-1517 ADIQNKLRELGMS
+1517 ADIQSKLRELGMS

-1544 HGWLGLLDEINNSK
+1544 HGWLGLLDEINNSE

-1571 AKMSAF
+1571 AKASAF
-1577 INDNSDMKT
+1577 INDNSSVKT

-1597 SKVNAFA
+1597 GKVNAFA

-1685 GVSAFNGVTIA
+1685 GVSAFNGLTIA

-1713 NAIAAFGGRTI
+1713 NAIAAFGGRTL

-1759 VEGDAS
+1759 VDGDAS

-1850 GDVNKALANASNRYL
+1850 GDISKALANANNRYL

-1895 DGGKTVNQT
+1895 DGGRTVNQT

-1918 HAAAQID
+1918 HSAAQID

>member
-247 INGKISE
+247 VNGKISE

-262 TKSVLDE
+262 TKSVLAE

-298 RDMKRNTDVF
+298 RDLKRNADVF

-363 RVDELQKALLKVRN
+363 RVDELQKALLKVRS

-391 GALQAELERLSR
+391 NGLQAELERLSR

-460 PDMDWEIKSNVDID
+460 PDMDWEVKSNVDID

-588 VGSSIVSMSKA
+588 VGASIVSMSKA

-775 YLKTT
+775 YLKTAF
-780 LQGVIDIASGLY
+780 QGVIDIASGLY

-1010 GIGMKDALK
+1010 GIGMKDALS

-1376 RDEFIKTAVDMGV
+1376 RDEFIQTAIDMGV

-1577 INDNSDMKT
+1577 INDNSAMKT

-1724 SKPWTRVQG
+1724 SRPWTRVQG

-1745 QAFNGRTIAKPWAR
+1745 QAFNGRTVARPWAR
-1759 VEGDAS
+1759 VDGDAS

-1850 GDVNKALANASNRYL
+1850 GDISKALANANNRYL
-1865 ASAVSLARGA
+1865 ASAVDLARGA

-1889 SMTVVI
+1889 AMTVVI
-1895 DGGKTVNQT
+1895 DGGRTVNQT

>member
-1 MADGFKA
+1 MAFKA
-8 GTVYIAVEPETR
+8 GTVIIDVEPNTH
-20 GFYAKVKAMLERL
+20 GFYRKVKAMLERL
-33 DDQTIHLDTDV
+33 DDQTIHLDSDL
-44 DTMDARRQIERLQRS
+44 DTMGVRRQIERLEHS
-59 GGTIDFDVRVNT
+59 GGTIDFGVRINP
-71 RAFDRVHR
+71 RAFDKVHR
-79 ELAEMTSMAQI
+79 QLAELASATDI
-90 DVKADTTRFDKG
+90 DVDVDTSDFDKS
-102 LADSFDKMRQ
+102 LNEAMNRQ
-112 NHANALKA
+112 
-120 MDTDAVREQR
+120 R
-130 KQVAKLRELNAA
+130 A
-142 RDAVW
+142 RV
-147 FDKWNHMASYKDS
+147 
-160 LTAVR
+160 
-165 GEISRNIEAHK
+165 K
-176 QLGNALDAAKLRRD
+176 QLGEEQKRTWRDGWKFLDENTAKHKKLSDSIFSNEVAYTKLGKAIDEAVARRN
-190 SFKRNSDEYRAASAE
+190 SFKRGTDEYKSLSEE
-205 VKRLRSE
+205 VKGLRKE
-212 YTQLGNE
+212 YTKLGRSINKQKKE
-219 IRRQEREAAKLSRE
+219 LVSTEETRRKFLREHESKLAKINADYDKQAKL
-233 HSKFMAKNAHELDK
+233 L
-247 INGKISE
+247 
-254 QRKLVKST
+254 
-262 TKSVLDE
+262 
-269 VAAEDKLNNV
+269 
-279 FRTKDMLID
+279 KDMP
-288 RNGLSYQRLE
+288 
-298 RDMKRNTDVF
+298 V
-308 RKASEQ
+308 KAHNKQ
-314 VAGHIDRQRELSKS
+314 LKELASN
-328 LLKTEGNVD
+328 LLKAEGNVD
-337 GLRRSLSKLQ
+337 SLRRTMRRVQ
-347 FVDTKGHVKDL
+347 FIDTKG
-358 DAMTR
+358 
-363 RVDELQKALLKVRN
+363 QIKALDDMSARVSAFQKQLLAVRDS
-377 NPSATIKFKAELDK
+377 PEATVRFRTELDK
-391 GALQAELERLSR
+391 SGLQADLARLQR

-460 PDMDWEIKSNVDID
+460 PELDWEIKSNVDID

-527 GKILSGMTAGATGIK
+527 GKILGGMTAGATGIK

-613 YASLRMIIGDK
+613 YASLRMIIGEK
-624 GKAWSENINLAGT
+624 GEAWTENINLAGT

-689 MVTQSNKIG
+689 MVTESNKIG
-698 QLGSVFT
+698 QVGRVFT

-712 NLVPGVESVVKSF
+712 NLVPGAESVVKSF

-775 YLKTT
+775 YLKTA

-829 AGAADAKENMRGS
+829 AGAADTKENMRGS

-918 GQLSKTFGGTLAS
+918 GQLSKTFGGTLAA
-931 SLRAAAPLIQSM
+931 SLRAASPLIQTM

-948 SVANAFAKLPEPV
+948 SVANAFARLPEPV

-976 SAFNSLKVGIL
+976 SAFNSLKMGIL
-987 ETTANMLQY
+987 DTTVNMLQY

-1060 AGVIAAVGAVGAAL
+1060 AGVIAAVGAVGMAL
-1074 SDMSSKAASNQQI
+1074 SDMSSKAASNRQV

-1140 TTEAMRTLGITTE
+1140 TTDAMRTLGITTE

-1160 GSTKEYQKEFDRLTD
+1160 GSTKDYQKEFDRLTD

-1189 TTSDTRVVMTD
+1189 TTSATRVVMTD
-1200 AAESAK
+1200 AAQSAK
-1206 KYRQSMEALRKKY
+1206 KYRQSMESLRKKY

-1233 EGYAKSLIEAGIS
+1233 EGYAKKLIEAGVSSGELAAKIS
-1246 SDQLAV
+1246 SQSQQQQMAA
-1252 KIATQEQRQKMV
+1252 K
-1264 AQATRMH
+1264 ATRMH
-1271 VDSLNDQRVAAR
+1271 VNALNDQRTAAR

-1332 TMSESGRLAQQSLE
+1332 IMSESGRLAQQSLE

-1376 RDEFIKTAVDMGV
+1376 RDEFIQTAIDMGV

-1404 PEQVDTLIKVHADE
+1404 PEQVDTLIKVHAEE
-1418 AKSTIALFVSNLRA
+1418 AKAAVQTFLTNLYA
-1432 AFPDDDGK
+1432 AFPEDGK
-1440 TFDMVMNLV
+1440 IIDMVLDMT
-1449 MNGDIKTID
+1449 MNGDITSID

-1471 DVNML
+1471 DVKVL

-1486 KIDDIKSALKGLGID
+1486 KINDIKSALKGLGVD

-1517 ADIQNKLRELGMS
+1517 ADIQSKLRELGMS

-1544 HGWLGLLDEINNSK
+1544 HGWLGLLDEINNSE

-1597 SKVNAFA
+1597 GKVNAFA

-1621 VSTIASIGSIIGSL
+1621 LDTMASIGSIIGSM

-1658 QAFGGQTLAS
+1658 QAFSGQTLAS
-1668 MLALIL
+1668 MLAYIL

-1685 GVSAFNGVTIA
+1685 GVSAFDGLTIA

-1701 VLGENVL
+1701 VQGEHVL

-1713 NAIAAFGGRTI
+1713 NAIKAFGSRTI

-1765 GANAVISAIAS
+1765 GANAVINAIAS

-1865 ASAVSLARGA
+1865 ASAVDLARGA
-1875 YATGGRVQKALSQD
+1875 YATGGRVQKALSRD
-1889 SMTVVI
+1889 SMTVVV
-1895 DGGKTVNQT
+1895 DGGRTVNQT

>member
-44 DTMDARRQIERLQRS
+44 DTLDARRQIERLQRS

-262 TKSVLDE
+262 TKSVLAE
-269 VAAEDKLNNV
+269 AAAEDKLNNV

-298 RDMKRNTDVF
+298 RDLKRNTDVF

-337 GLRRSLSKLQ
+337 GLRRALSKLQ

-363 RVDELQKALLKVRN
+363 RVDELQKALLKVRD
-377 NPSATIKFKAELDK
+377 NPSATIKFNAELDK

-460 PDMDWEIKSNVDID
+460 PNMDWEVKSNVDID

-521 FHGTDL
+521 FHGTDF
-527 GKILSGMTAGATGIK
+527 GKILSGMTTGATGIK

-563 KVSALGTAMA
+563 KVSALGTALA

-588 VGSSIVSMSKA
+588 VGSSIVSKSKA

-637 ALEGLGEKLQEAFYG
+637 ALEGLGEKLQDTFYG

-671 QMRKLAELEA
+671 QMQKLAELEA

-698 QLGSVFT
+698 QLGRVFT

-775 YLKTT
+775 YLKTS
-780 LQGVIDIASGLY
+780 LQGIIDIASGLY

-1060 AGVIAAVGAVGAAL
+1060 AGVVAAVGAVGAAL
-1074 SDMSSKAASNQQI
+1074 SDMSSKAASNQQV

-1376 RDEFIKTAVDMGV
+1376 RDEFIQTAVDMGV

-1577 INDNSDMKT
+1577 INDNSAMKT
-1586 IPADLSLDEAE
+1586 IPADLSLDDAE

-1685 GVSAFNGVTIA
+1685 GVSAFNGMTIA

-1713 NAIAAFGGRTI
+1713 NAIAAFGGRTL

-1745 QAFNGRTIAKPWAR
+1745 QAFNGQTIAKPWAR

-1765 GANAVISAIAS
+1765 AANAVISAIAS

-1850 GDVNKALANASNRYL
+1850 GDISKALANANNRYL
-1865 ASAVSLARGA
+1865 ASAVDLARGA
-1875 YATGGRVQKALSQD
+1875 YATGGRVQKALSRD
-1889 SMTVVI
+1889 SMTVVV

>member
-1 MADGFKA
+1 MAFKA
-8 GTVYIAVEPETR
+8 GTVIIDVEPNTH
-20 GFYAKVKAMLERL
+20 GFYRKVKAMLERL
-33 DDQTIHLDTDV
+33 DDQTIHLDSDL
-44 DTMDARRQIERLQRS
+44 DTMGVRRQIERLEHS
-59 GGTIDFDVRVNT
+59 GGTIDFGARINP
-71 RAFDRVHR
+71 RAFDKVHR
-79 ELAEMTSMAQI
+79 QLAELAMSTDI
-90 DVKADTTRFDKG
+90 DVDVDTSDFDKS
-102 LADSFDKMRQ
+102 LNEAMNRQ
-112 NHANALKA
+112 
-120 MDTDAVREQR
+120 R
-130 KQVAKLRELNAA
+130 A
-142 RDAVW
+142 RV
-147 FDKWNHMASYKDS
+147 
-160 LTAVR
+160 
-165 GEISRNIEAHK
+165 K
-176 QLGNALDAAKLRRD
+176 QLGEEQKRTWRDGWKFLDENTAKHKKLNDSIFSNEVAYTKLGKAIEEAVAHRN
-190 SFKRNSDEYRAASAE
+190 SFKRNTSEYKSLSEE
-205 VKRLRSE
+205 VKGLRKE
-212 YTQLGNE
+212 YTKLGRSINKQKKE
-219 IRRQEREAAKLSRE
+219 LFATEEARRKFLRDHEAKL
-233 HSKFMAKNAHELDK
+233 AK
-247 INGKISE
+247 INADYDK
-254 QRKLVKST
+254 QAKL
-262 TKSVLDE
+262 L
-269 VAAEDKLNNV
+269 
-279 FRTKDMLID
+279 KDMPI
-288 RNGLSYQRLE
+288 
-298 RDMKRNTDVF
+298 
-308 RKASEQ
+308 KAHNKQ
-314 VAGHIDRQRELSKS
+314 LKELASN
-328 LLKTEGNVD
+328 LLKAEGNVD
-337 GLRRSLSKLQ
+337 SLRRTMGRVQ
-347 FVDTKGHVKDL
+347 FIDTKGQ
-358 DAMTR
+358 A
-363 RVDELQKALLKVRN
+363 KALDDMSKRVSAFQKQLAAVRDS
-377 NPSATIKFKAELDK
+377 PEATVRFRTELDK
-391 GALQAELERLSR
+391 SGLREDLARLQR
-403 DVEVEVRVNAQQ
+403 DVEVEVRVNTQQ
-415 AALERLER
+415 ASLERLEK
-423 ELFELEHKRV
+423 ELFELEHTRV

-460 PDMDWEIKSNVDID
+460 PELDWEVKSNVDID

-485 QNDYDKLDMD
+485 QDDYKKLDMD

-527 GKILSGMTAGATGIK
+527 GKILGGMTAGATGLQ

-689 MVTQSNKIG
+689 MVTESNKIG
-698 QLGSVFT
+698 QLGRVFT

-759 SGEINKSMAQ
+759 SGKINKSMAQ

-775 YLKTT
+775 YLKTA
-780 LQGVIDIASGLY
+780 LHGVIDIASGLY

-918 GQLSKTFGGTLAS
+918 GQLSKTFGGTLAA
-931 SLRAAAPLIQSM
+931 SLRAASPLIQTM

-976 SAFNSLKVGIL
+976 SAFNSLKMGIL
-987 ETTANMLQY
+987 DTTVNMLQY

-1010 GIGMKDALK
+1010 GIGMKDAIK

-1034 VAQATGAFGKFKAL
+1034 VSQATGAFGKFKAL

-1060 AGVIAAVGAVGAAL
+1060 AGVIAAVGAVGMAL
-1074 SDMSSKAASNQQI
+1074 SDMSSKAASNRQV

-1140 TTEAMRTLGITTE
+1140 TTDAMRTLGITTE

-1160 GSTKEYQKEFDRLTD
+1160 GSTKDYQKEFDRLTD

-1189 TTSDTRVVMTD
+1189 TTSGTRVVMTD
-1200 AAESAK
+1200 AAQSAK
-1206 KYRQSMEALRKKY
+1206 KYRQSIEALRKKY

-1233 EGYAKSLIEAGIS
+1233 EGYAKKLIEAGVSSGELAAKIS
-1246 SDQLAV
+1246 SQSQQQQMAA
-1252 KIATQEQRQKMV
+1252 KATQ
-1264 AQATRMH
+1264 MH
-1271 VDSLNDQRVAAR
+1271 VNALNDQRIAAR

-1304 RVKELTNDQNKVWDE
+1304 RVKELTNDQNKVWDD
-1319 TSTLLPGVEGAFN
+1319 TSTLLPGVNGAFN

-1376 RDEFIKTAVDMGV
+1376 RDEFIKTAIDMGV

-1404 PEQVDTLIKVHADE
+1404 PEQVDTLIKVHAEE
-1418 AKSTIALFVSNLRA
+1418 AKAAVQTFLTNLYA
-1432 AFPDDDGK
+1432 AFPEDGK
-1440 TFDMVMNLV
+1440 IIDMVLDMT
-1449 MNGDIKTID
+1449 MNGDITSID

-1471 DVNML
+1471 DVKVL

-1486 KIDDIKSALKGLGID
+1486 KINDIKSALKGLGVD

-1544 HGWLGLLDEINNSK
+1544 HGWLGLLDEINNSE

-1571 AKMSAF
+1571 AKTSAF
-1577 INDNSDMKT
+1577 INDNSAVKT

-1597 SKVNAFA
+1597 GKVNAFA

-1621 VSTIASIGSIIGSL
+1621 LDTMASIGSIIGSM

-1680 RNAIG
+1680 RSAIG
-1685 GVSAFNGVTIA
+1685 GVSAFDGMTIA

-1708 ASLAI
+1708 ASVAI
-1713 NAIAAFGGRTI
+1713 NAIKAYAGRTI

-1765 GANAVISAIAS
+1765 GANAVINAIAS

-1834 LDREVGPNFLN
+1834 LDRTVGPNFLN

-1850 GDVNKALANASNRYL
+1850 GDVSKALANANNRYL
-1865 ASAVSLARGA
+1865 DSAQNLARAA
-1875 YATGGRVQKALSQD
+1875 YATGGRVQ
-1889 SMTVVI
+1889 SMFEKNATVVI
-1895 DGGKTVNQT
+1895 DGGRTVNQT
-1904 FNVSTKI
+1904 FNVQTKI

>member
-147 FDKWNHMASYKDS
+147 SDKWNHMASYKDS

-262 TKSVLDE
+262 TKSVLAE
-269 VAAEDKLNNV
+269 AAAEDKLNNV

-298 RDMKRNTDVF
+298 RDLKRNADVF

-363 RVDELQKALLKVRN
+363 RVDELQKALLKVRS

-391 GALQAELERLSR
+391 NGLQAELERLSR

-460 PDMDWEIKSNVDID
+460 PDMDWEVKSNVDID

-563 KVSALGTAMA
+563 RVSALGTAMA

-613 YASLRMIIGDK
+613 YASLRMIIGEK
-624 GKAWSENINLAGT
+624 GEAWSENINLAGT
-637 ALEGLGEKLQEAFYG
+637 ALEGLGEKLQETFYG

-671 QMRKLAELEA
+671 QMRKLAGLEA

-689 MVTQSNKIG
+689 MVTESNKIG
-698 QLGSVFT
+698 QVGRVFT

-738 AATYVSDLAEQFSR
+738 AASYVSDLAEQFSR

-759 SGEINKSMAQ
+759 SGEINRSMAQ

-775 YLKTT
+775 YLKTA
-780 LQGVIDIASGLY
+780 LHGVIDIASGLY
-792 RGLAEQQNGLEG
+792 RGLAEQQNGIEG
-804 FSTAVEHAADAVNSV
+804 FSTAVEHAADAVNGV

-829 AGAADAKENMRGS
+829 AGAVDAKENMRGS

-896 FQTVFDALGD
+896 FQAVFDALGD

-918 GQLSKTFGGTLAS
+918 GQLSKTFGGTLAA

-1010 GIGMKDALK
+1010 GIGMKDAVK

-1060 AGVIAAVGAVGAAL
+1060 AGIAAAVGAVGMAL
-1074 SDMSSKAASNQQI
+1074 SDMSSKAASNQQV
-1087 VDDIA
+1087 VDNLS

-1101 GYDASTSMN
+1101 GYDANTSLN
-1110 AVQQSLRDALNNPD
+1110 TVQQSLKDALGNPD
-1124 LGERSWL
+1124 LGETSWL
-1131 DDVFNGVAD
+1131 DDWGSWFSDTQSAMSELGV
-1140 TTEAMRTLGITTE
+1140 TTAEAM
-1153 QAIGVAS
+1153 GVAS
-1160 GSTKEYQKEFDRLTD
+1160 GSTKDFQKELDRLGV
-1175 IITQGT
+1175 IIDTGT
-1181 QVQGMYGS
+1181 RAEMGS
-1189 TTSDTRVVMTD
+1189 FVDATGDMNASMVRSGKAAAKYQTSL
-1200 AAESAK
+1200 ES
-1206 KYRQSMEALRKKY
+1206 LRKKY

-1233 EGYAKSLIEAGIS
+1233 EGYAKKLIEAGVSSGELAAKIS
-1246 SDQLAV
+1246 SQSQQQQMAA
-1252 KIATQEQRQKMV
+1252 K
-1264 AQATRMH
+1264 ATRMH
-1271 VDSLNDQRVAAR
+1271 VDSLNDQRTAAR

-1304 RVKELTNDQNKVWDE
+1304 RVKELTNDQNKVWDD
-1319 TSTLLPGVEGAFN
+1319 TSTLLPGVNGAFN

-1404 PEQVDTLIKVHADE
+1404 PEQVDTLIKVHAEE
-1418 AKSTIALFVSNLRA
+1418 AKATVQTFLTNLYA
-1432 AFPDDDGK
+1432 AHAEDGK
-1440 TFDMVMNLV
+1440 IIDMVLDMT
-1449 MNGDIKTID
+1449 MNGDITSID
-1458 EAYKKVQELRNNP
+1458 DAYKKFQELRNNP
-1471 DVNML
+1471 DVKVL

-1486 KIDDIKSALKGLGID
+1486 KINDIKSALKGLGVD

-1517 ADIQNKLRELGMS
+1517 ADIQSKLRELGMS

-1544 HGWLGLLDEINNSK
+1544 HGWLGLLDEINNSE

-1577 INDNSDMKT
+1577 INDNSSVKT

-1597 SKVNAFA
+1597 GKVNAFA

-1685 GVSAFNGVTIA
+1685 GVSAFNGLTIA

-1724 SKPWTRVQG
+1724 SMPWTRVQG

-1759 VEGDAS
+1759 VEGDDS

-1850 GDVNKALANASNRYL
+1850 GDISKALANANNRYL
-1865 ASAVSLARGA
+1865 ASAVDLARGA

-1889 SMTVVI
+1889 AMTVVI

-1918 HAAAQID
+1918 HSAAQID

>member
-219 IRRQEREAAKLSRE
+219 IRRQEREAAKLARE

-247 INGKISE
+247 VNGKISE
-254 QRKLVKST
+254 QRKLVKGT
-262 TKSVLDE
+262 TKSVLAE
-269 VAAEDKLNNV
+269 AAAGDKLNNV
-279 FRTKDMLID
+279 FRTKGMLID

-298 RDMKRNTDVF
+298 RDLKRNADVF

-363 RVDELQKALLKVRN
+363 RVDELQKALLKVRD

-391 GALQAELERLSR
+391 GALQAELARLQR

-460 PDMDWEIKSNVDID
+460 PAMDWEVKSNVDID

-588 VGSSIVSMSKA
+588 VGASIVSMSKA

-775 YLKTT
+775 YLKTAF
-780 LQGVIDIASGLY
+780 QGVIDIASGLY

-1010 GIGMKDALK
+1010 GIGMKDALS

-1124 LGERSWL
+1124 LGEHSWL

-1160 GSTKEYQKEFDRLTD
+1160 GSTKEYQKEFDRMTD

-1189 TTSDTRVVMTD
+1189 TTSGTRVVMTD

-1264 AQATRMH
+1264 AQATRMY

-1376 RDEFIKTAVDMGV
+1376 RDEFIQTAIDMGV

-1577 INDNSDMKT
+1577 INDNSAMKT

-1685 GVSAFNGVTIA
+1685 GVSAFNGMTIA

-1713 NAIAAFGGRTI
+1713 NAIAAFGGRTL

-1759 VEGDAS
+1759 VDGDAS

-1875 YATGGRVQKALSQD
+1875 YATGGRVQKALSRD
-1889 SMTVVI
+1889 SMTVVV
-1895 DGGKTVNQT
+1895 DGGRTVNQT
-1904 FNVSTKI
+1904 FNVNTKI

>member
-219 IRRQEREAAKLSRE
+219 IRRQEREAAKLARE

-247 INGKISE
+247 VNGKISE

-262 TKSVLDE
+262 TKSVLAE
-269 VAAEDKLNNV
+269 AAAEDKLNNV

-298 RDMKRNTDVF
+298 RDLKRNTDVF

-363 RVDELQKALLKVRN
+363 RVDELQKALLKVRS

-391 GALQAELERLSR
+391 NGLQAELARLQR

-460 PDMDWEIKSNVDID
+460 PDMDWEVKSNVDID

-549 RLVNLFDNFDTIIP
+549 HLVNLFDNFDTIIP

-671 QMRKLAELEA
+671 QMRKLAEIEA

-775 YLKTT
+775 YLKTA

-1010 GIGMKDALK
+1010 GIGMKDALS

-1181 QVQGMYGS
+1181 QVQGLYGS

-1376 RDEFIKTAVDMGV
+1376 RDEFIQTAVDMGV

-1577 INDNSDMKT
+1577 INDNSAMKT

-1685 GVSAFNGVTIA
+1685 GVSAFNGMTIA

-1713 NAIAAFGGRTI
+1713 NAIAAFGGRTL

-1759 VEGDAS
+1759 VDGDAS

>member
-20 GFYAKVKAMLERL
+20 GFYAKVRAMLERL
-33 DDQTIHLDTDV
+33 DDQTIHLDSDL
-44 DTMDARRQIERLQRS
+44 DTMNVRQQIERLQRS
-59 GGTIDFDVRVNT
+59 GGTIDFDARVNT
-71 RAFDRVHR
+71 HAFDRVHR
-79 ELAEMTSMAQI
+79 ELAEMASMAQI

-102 LADSFDKMRQ
+102 LAESFDKMRQ

-130 KQVAKLRELNAA
+130 KQVAKLRELNAERGA
-142 RDAVW
+142 LWA
-147 FDKWNHMASYKDS
+147 DKWNHMASYKDS

-247 INGKISE
+247 VNGKISE
-254 QRKLVKST
+254 QRKLVKDT
-262 TKSVLDE
+262 TKSVLAE
-269 VAAEDKLNNV
+269 AAAEDKLNNV
-279 FRTKDMLID
+279 LRTKDMLID

-298 RDMKRNTDVF
+298 RDLKRNADVF

-358 DAMTR
+358 DAMTK
-363 RVDELQKALLKVRN
+363 RVDALQKALVKVRN

-391 GALQAELERLSR
+391 SGLQAELARLQR

-460 PDMDWEIKSNVDID
+460 PEMDWEIKSNVDID

-527 GKILSGMTAGATGIK
+527 GKILGGMTTGATGIK

-689 MVTQSNKIG
+689 MVTESNKIG
-698 QLGSVFT
+698 QLGRVFT

-775 YLKTT
+775 YLKTA

-1010 GIGMKDALK
+1010 GIGMKDAVK

-1074 SDMSSKAASNQQI
+1074 SDMSSKAASNQQV

-1160 GSTKEYQKEFDRLTD
+1160 GSTKDYQKEFDRLTD

-1252 KIATQEQRQKMV
+1252 KIATQAQRQKMV
-1264 AQATRMH
+1264 DQATRMH
-1271 VDSLNDQRVAAR
+1271 VDSLNDQRTAAR

-1376 RDEFIKTAVDMGV
+1376 RDEFIKTAIDMGV

-1449 MNGDIKTID
+1449 MNGDVKTID

-1471 DVNML
+1471 DVKVL

-1486 KIDDIKSALKGLGID
+1486 KIDDIKSALKGLGVD

-1517 ADIQNKLRELGMS
+1517 ADIQSKLRELGMS

-1544 HGWLGLLDEINNSK
+1544 HGWLGLLDEINNSE

-1577 INDNSDMKT
+1577 VNDNSAKKT

-1597 SKVNAFA
+1597 GKVNAFA

-1621 VSTIASIGSIIGSL
+1621 LDTIASIGSIIGSL

-1649 DARTKIGAM
+1649 DARAKIGAM

-1668 MLALIL
+1668 MLAYIL

-1680 RNAIG
+1680 RSAIG
-1685 GVSAFNGVTIA
+1685 GVSAFDRMTIA

-1708 ASLAI
+1708 ASAAI
-1713 NAIAAFGGRTI
+1713 NAIKAYAGRTI

-1733 ENTMAR
+1733 ENMMAR
-1739 MAIMLI
+1739 MAINLI

-1765 GANAVISAIAS
+1765 GANAVINAIAS

-1875 YATGGRVQKALSQD
+1875 YATGGRVQEALSRD
-1889 SMTVVI
+1889 SMTVVV
-1895 DGGKTVNQT
+1895 DGGRTVNQT
-1904 FNVSTKI
+1904 FNLQTKV

>member
-219 IRRQEREAAKLSRE
+219 IRRQERGAAKLARE

-247 INGKISE
+247 VNGKISE

-262 TKSVLDE
+262 TKSVLVE

-298 RDMKRNTDVF
+298 RDLKRNADVF

-363 RVDELQKALLKVRN
+363 RVDELQKALLKVRS

-391 GALQAELERLSR
+391 NGLQAELERLSR

-460 PDMDWEIKSNVDID
+460 PELDWEVKSNVDID

-659 EFANA
+659 EFADA

-712 NLVPGVESVVKSF
+712 NLVPGVKSVVKSF

-738 AATYVSDLAEQFSR
+738 AASYVSDLAEQFSR

-759 SGEINKSMAQ
+759 SGEINRSMAQ

-775 YLKTT
+775 YLKTA
-780 LQGVIDIASGLY
+780 LHGVIDIASGLY
-792 RGLAEQQNGLEG
+792 RGLAEQQNGIEG
-804 FSTAVEHAADAVNSV
+804 FSTAVEHAADAVNGV

-849 AYELRSTTADVFR
+849 AYELRSATADVFR

-896 FQTVFDALGD
+896 FQAVFDALGD

-918 GQLSKTFGGTLAS
+918 GQLSKTFGGTLAA

-948 SVANAFAKLPEPV
+948 SVANGFAKLPEPV

-1010 GIGMKDALK
+1010 GIGMKDAVR

-1034 VAQATGAFGKFKAL
+1034 VSQATGAFGKFKAL

-1060 AGVIAAVGAVGAAL
+1060 AGIAAAIGAVGMAL
-1074 SDMSSKAASNQQI
+1074 SDMSSKAASNRQV

-1092 SAFGRLADE
+1092 SSFGRLADE

-1140 TTEAMRTLGITTE
+1140 TTDAMRTLGITTE

-1160 GSTKEYQKEFDRLTD
+1160 GSTKDYQKEIDRLTD

-1189 TTSDTRVVMTD
+1189 TTSGTRVVMTD
-1200 AAESAK
+1200 AAQSAK

-1233 EGYAKSLIEAGIS
+1233 EGYAKKLIEAGVSSGELAAKIS
-1246 SDQLAV
+1246 SQSQQQQMAA
-1252 KIATQEQRQKMV
+1252 K
-1264 AQATRMH
+1264 ATRMH
-1271 VDSLNDQRVAAR
+1271 VDSLNDQRIAAR

-1304 RVKELTNDQNKVWDE
+1304 RVKELTNDQNKVWDD
-1319 TSTLLPGVEGAFN
+1319 TSTLLPGVNGAFN

-1418 AKSTIALFVSNLRA
+1418 AKATVQTFLTNLYA
-1432 AFPDDDGK
+1432 AFPEDGK
-1440 TFDMVMNLV
+1440 IIDMVLDMT
-1449 MNGDIKTID
+1449 MNGDITSID
-1458 EAYKKVQELRNNP
+1458 DAYKKVQELRNNP
-1471 DVNML
+1471 DVKVL

-1486 KIDDIKSALKGLGID
+1486 KINDIKSALKGLGVD

-1517 ADIQNKLRELGMS
+1517 ADIQSKLRELGMS

-1544 HGWLGLLDEINNSK
+1544 HGWLGLLDEINNSE

-1577 INDNSDMKT
+1577 INDNSSVKT
-1586 IPADLSLDEAE
+1586 IPADLTLDEAE

-1680 RNAIG
+1680 RSTIG
-1685 GVSAFNGVTIA
+1685 GVSAFDGMTIA

-1708 ASLAI
+1708 ASAAI
-1713 NAIAAFGGRTI
+1713 NAIKAYAGRTI
-1724 SKPWTRVQG
+1724 SRPWTRVQG

-1745 QAFNGRTIAKPWAR
+1745 QAFNGRTIARPWAR

-1850 GDVNKALANASNRYL
+1850 GDISKALANANNRYL
-1865 ASAVSLARGA
+1865 ASAVDLARGA

-1889 SMTVVI
+1889 AMTVVI
-1895 DGGKTVNQT
+1895 DGGRTVNQT
-1904 FNVSTKI
+1904 FNVQTKI

-1918 HAAAQID
+1918 HSAAQID
-1925 RAALMRTARRE
+1925 RAALMRNARRE

>member
-1 MADGFKA
+1 MAFKA
-8 GTVYIAVEPETR
+8 GTVIIDVEPNTH
-20 GFYAKVKAMLERL
+20 GFYRKVKAMLERL
-33 DDQTIHLDTDV
+33 DDQTLHLDADL
-44 DTMDARRQIERLQRS
+44 DTMGVRRQIEQLEHS
-59 GGTIDFDVRVNT
+59 GGTIDFGVRINP
-71 RAFDRVHR
+71 RAFDKVHR
-79 ELAEMTSMAQI
+79 ELAEMASLAQF
-90 DVKADTTRFDKG
+90 DVKADTKRFDKD
-102 LADSFDKMRQ
+102 LSASFDKMRQ
-112 NHANALKA
+112 AHADTLKA
-120 MDTDAVREQR
+120 MDADAAREQR
-130 KQVAKLRELNAA
+130 KQVARLRELNESRGKLWGGKWTHMVEY
-142 RDAVW
+142 RDNLA
-147 FDKWNHMASYKDS
+147 KI
-160 LTAVR
+160 R
-165 GEISRNIEAHK
+165 GEIDRNVEAHDR
-176 QLGNALDAAKLRRD
+176 LGAAVEKARAKRD
-190 SFKRNSDEYRAASAE
+190 SFKRNSDEYREASAE
-205 VKRLRSE
+205 VKRLRGE
-212 YTQLGNE
+212 YTALGNV
-219 IRRQEREAAKLSRE
+219 IRKQEREAAKLARE
-233 HSKFMAKNAHELDK
+233 HNGFLTKNAHDLDK
-247 INGKISE
+247 VNQKISE
-254 QRKLVKST
+254 QRKIVKDT
-262 TKSVLDE
+262 TKSLLDE
-269 VAAEDKLNNV
+269 VNAESKLNQVRRVGN
-279 FRTKDMLID
+279 MLID
-288 RNGLSYQRLE
+288 RNGLGYQRLE
-298 RDMKRNTDVF
+298 RDLKRNTDMF
-308 RKASEQ
+308 LKASEQ
-314 VAGHIDRQRELSKS
+314 VYAHNDRQRELSKS
-328 LLKTEGNVD
+328 LLKSENNVD
-337 GLRRSLSKLQ
+337 ALRRTLGRLQ
-347 FVDTKGHVKDL
+347 FTDTSRFVKDL
-358 DAMTR
+358 DAATK
-363 RVDELQKALLKVRN
+363 RVSMLQTELAKVRN
-377 NPSATIKFKAELDK
+377 NPKATVKFKAELDK
-391 GALQAELERLSR
+391 GALQAELDRLQR

-415 AALERLER
+415 AAVERLEK

-460 PDMDWEIKSNVDID
+460 PELDWEVKSNVDID
-474 EANARRKLRDL
+474 EANARRRLRDL
-485 QNDYDKLDMD
+485 QDDYKKLDMD
-495 VDLETALARAHLA
+495 VDLQTALARAHLA

-542 GVQNQFD
+542 GVQNQFQ

-563 KVSALGTAMA
+563 RVSALGTAMA

-613 YASLRMIIGDK
+613 YASLRMIIGEK
-624 GKAWSENINLAGT
+624 GEAWTENINLAGT
-637 ALEGLGEKLQEAFYG
+637 ALEGLGEKLQETFYG

-671 QMRKLAELEA
+671 QMQKLAGLEA

-689 MVTQSNKIG
+689 MVTASNKIG
-698 QLGSVFT
+698 QVGRVFT

-738 AATYVSDLAEQFSR
+738 AASYVSDLAEQFSR

-759 SGEINKSMAQ
+759 SGEINRSMAQ

-775 YLKTT
+775 YLKTA
-780 LQGVIDIASGLY
+780 LHGVIDIASGLY

-896 FQTVFDALGD
+896 FQAVFDALGD

-918 GQLSKTFGGTLAS
+918 GQLSKTFGGTLAA

-1010 GIGMKDALK
+1010 GIGMKDAVK

-1034 VAQATGAFGKFKAL
+1034 VSQATGAFGKFKAL

-1060 AGVIAAVGAVGAAL
+1060 AGIAAAIGAVGMAL
-1074 SDMSSKAASNQQI
+1074 SDMSSKAASNRQV

-1140 TTEAMRTLGITTE
+1140 TTDAMRTLGITTE

-1160 GSTKEYQKEFDRLTD
+1160 GSTKDYQKEFDRLTD

-1206 KYRQSMEALRKKY
+1206 KYRQSIEALRKKY

-1233 EGYAKSLIEAGIS
+1233 EGYAKKLIEAGIS

-1271 VDSLNDQRVAAR
+1271 VDSLNDQRIAAR

-1304 RVKELTNDQNKVWDE
+1304 RVKELTNDQNKVWDD
-1319 TSTLLPGVEGAFN
+1319 TSTLLPGVNGAFN

-1418 AKSTIALFVSNLRA
+1418 AKATVQTFLTNLYA
-1432 AFPDDDGK
+1432 AFPKDGK
-1440 TFDMVMNLV
+1440 IIDLV
-1449 MNGDIKTID
+1449 LEMTMNGDITSID
-1458 EAYKKVQELRNNP
+1458 DAYKKVQELRNNP
-1471 DVNML
+1471 DVKVL

-1486 KIDDIKSALKGLGID
+1486 KINDIKSALKGLGVD

-1517 ADIQNKLRELGMS
+1517 ADIQSKLRELGMS

-1577 INDNSDMKT
+1577 INDNSSVKT

-1597 SKVNAFA
+1597 GKVNAFA

-1680 RNAIG
+1680 RSTIG
-1685 GVSAFNGVTIA
+1685 GVSAFDGMTIA

-1708 ASLAI
+1708 ASAAI
-1713 NAIAAFGGRTI
+1713 NAIKAYAGRTI
-1724 SKPWTRVQG
+1724 SRPWTRVQG

-1745 QAFNGRTIAKPWAR
+1745 QAFNGRTIARPWAR

-1834 LDREVGPNFLN
+1834 LDRTVGPNFLN

-1850 GDVNKALANASNRYL
+1850 GDVSKALANANNRYL
-1865 ASAVSLARGA
+1865 DSAQNLSRAA
-1875 YATGGRVQKALSQD
+1875 YATGGRVQ
-1889 SMTVVI
+1889 SMFEKNATVVI
-1895 DGGKTVNQT
+1895 DGGRTVNQT
-1904 FNVSTKI
+1904 FNVQTKI

-1918 HAAAQID
+1918 HSAAQID
-1925 RAALMRTARRE
+1925 RAALMRNARRE

>member
-8 GTVYIAVEPETR
+8 GTVYIAFEPETR
-20 GFYAKVKAMLERL
+20 GFYRKVKAMLERL

-219 IRRQEREAAKLSRE
+219 IRRQEREAVKLARE

-247 INGKISE
+247 VNGKISE

-262 TKSVLDE
+262 TKSVLAE
-269 VAAEDKLNNV
+269 AAAEDKLNNV

-298 RDMKRNTDVF
+298 RDLKRNADVF

-314 VAGHIDRQRELSKS
+314 VAGHIDRQIELSKS

-363 RVDELQKALLKVRN
+363 RVDELQKALLKVRD

-391 GALQAELERLSR
+391 GALQAELARLQR

-460 PDMDWEIKSNVDID
+460 PDMDWEVKSNVDID

-588 VGSSIVSMSKA
+588 VGASIVSMSKA

-775 YLKTT
+775 YLKTAF
-780 LQGVIDIASGLY
+780 QGVIDIASGLY

-1010 GIGMKDALK
+1010 GIGMKDALS

-1124 LGERSWL
+1124 LGEHSWL

-1160 GSTKEYQKEFDRLTD
+1160 GSTKEYQKEFDRMTD

-1189 TTSDTRVVMTD
+1189 TTSGTRVVMTD

-1264 AQATRMH
+1264 AQATRMY

-1376 RDEFIKTAVDMGV
+1376 RDEFIQTAIDMGV

-1418 AKSTIALFVSNLRA
+1418 AKSMIELFVSNLRA
-1432 AFPDDDGK
+1432 AFPDADGK
-1440 TFDMVMNLV
+1440 TFKMVMNLV

-1458 EAYKKVQELRNNP
+1458 EAYKKIQELSNNP

-1517 ADIQNKLRELGMS
+1517 ADIQNKLRELGMD

-1577 INDNSDMKT
+1577 INDNSAMKT

-1597 SKVNAFA
+1597 SNVNAFA

-1621 VSTIASIGSIIGSL
+1621 MSTIASIGSIIGSL

-1685 GVSAFNGVTIA
+1685 GVSAFNGMTIA

-1713 NAIAAFGGRTI
+1713 NAIAAFGGRTL

-1739 MAIMLI
+1739 TAIMLI

-1759 VEGDAS
+1759 VDGDAS
-1765 GANAVISAIAS
+1765 VANAVISAIAS

-1889 SMTVVI
+1889 SMTVVV

>member
-1 MADGFKA
+1 MAFKA
-8 GTVYIAVEPETR
+8 GTVIIDVEPNTH
-20 GFYAKVKAMLERL
+20 GFYRKVKAMLERL
-33 DDQTIHLDTDV
+33 DDQTLHLDADL
-44 DTMDARRQIERLQRS
+44 DTMGVRRQIEQLEHS
-59 GGTIDFDVRVNT
+59 GGTIDFGVRINP
-71 RAFDRVHR
+71 RAFDKVHR
-79 ELAEMTSMAQI
+79 ELAEMASLAQF
-90 DVKADTTRFDKG
+90 DVKADTTRFDKD
-102 LADSFDKMRQ
+102 LAASFDKMRQ
-112 NHANALKA
+112 NHSNALKA
-120 MDTDAVREQR
+120 MDTDAAREQR
-130 KQVAKLRELNAA
+130 KQVAKLRELNEA
-142 RDAVW
+142 RGKVW
-147 FDKWNHMASYKDS
+147 GGKWTHMVEYRDNLAKI
-160 LTAVR
+160 R
-165 GEISRNIEAHK
+165 GEIDKNVEAHNK
-176 QLGNALDAAKLRRD
+176 LGAAVEKARAKRD
-190 SFKRNSDEYRAASAE
+190 SFKRNSDEYREASAE
-205 VKRLRSE
+205 VKRLRGE
-212 YTQLGNE
+212 YTALGNV
-219 IRRQEREAAKLSRE
+219 IRKQEREAAKLARE
-233 HSKFMAKNAHELDK
+233 HNSFLAKNAHDLDK
-247 INGKISE
+247 VNQKISA
-254 QRKLVKST
+254 QRKIVKDT
-262 TKSVLDE
+262 TKSLLNE
-269 VAAEDKLNNV
+269 VNAEAKLNQVRRAGN
-279 FRTKDMLID
+279 MLID
-288 RNGLSYQRLE
+288 RNGLGYQRLE
-298 RDMKRNTDVF
+298 RDLKRNTDMF

-314 VAGHIDRQRELSKS
+314 VSSHNDRQRELSKS
-328 LLKTEGNVD
+328 LLKSEGNVD
-337 GLRRSLSKLQ
+337 ALRRTLGRLQ
-347 FVDTKGHVKDL
+347 FTDTSGFVKDL
-358 DAMTR
+358 DAATK
-363 RVDELQKALLKVRN
+363 RVSMLQTELTKVRN
-377 NPSATIKFKAELDK
+377 NPEATIKFKAELDK
-391 GALQAELERLSR
+391 GALQAELARLQR
-403 DVEVEVRVNAQQ
+403 DVEVEVRVNTQQ
-415 AALERLER
+415 AAIERLEK
-423 ELFELEHKRV
+423 ELFELEHERV
-433 NIPVDLKVD
+433 NIPVDLKVN

-460 PDMDWEIKSNVDID
+460 PELDWEVKSNVDID

-485 QNDYDKLDMD
+485 RNDYKKLDMD

-527 GKILSGMTAGATGIK
+527 GKILSGMTTGATGIK
-542 GVQNQFD
+542 GVQNQFQ

-563 KVSALGTAMA
+563 RVSALGTAMA

-637 ALEGLGEKLQEAFYG
+637 ALEGLGEKLQDTFYG

-659 EFANA
+659 DFANQ
-664 VGDVVGP
+664 VGNVVGP
-671 QMRKLAELEA
+671 QMQKLAELEA

-689 MVTQSNKIG
+689 MVTESNKIG
-698 QLGSVFT
+698 QVGRVFT

-712 NLVPGVESVVKSF
+712 NLVPGVKSVVKSF

-738 AATYVSDLAEQFSR
+738 AATYVSDLAEQLSR

-759 SGEINKSMAQ
+759 SGKINKSMAQ

-775 YLKTT
+775 YLKTA
-780 LQGVIDIASGLY
+780 LHGVIDIASGLY

-948 SVANAFAKLPEPV
+948 SVANAFARLPEPV

-976 SAFNSLKVGIL
+976 SAFNSLKMGIL
-987 ETTANMLQY
+987 DTTVNMLQY

-1034 VAQATGAFGKFKAL
+1034 VSQATGAFGKFKAL
-1048 AGGLFSAVNWPV
+1048 AGGLFGAVNWPV
-1060 AGVIAAVGAVGAAL
+1060 AGVIAAVGAVGMAL
-1074 SDMSSKAASNQQI
+1074 SDMSSKAASNRQV

-1140 TTEAMRTLGITTE
+1140 TTDAMRTLGITTE

-1160 GSTKEYQKEFDRLTD
+1160 GSTKDYQKEFDRLTD

-1200 AAESAK
+1200 AAQSAK

-1233 EGYAKSLIEAGIS
+1233 EGYAKKLIEAGIS
-1246 SDQLAV
+1246 SGELAA
-1252 KIATQEQRQKMV
+1252 KISSQSQQQQMAAKATQ
-1264 AQATRMH
+1264 MH
-1271 VDSLNDQRVAAR
+1271 VNALNDQRIAAR

-1319 TSTLLPGVEGAFN
+1319 TSTLLPGVNGAFN

-1376 RDEFIKTAVDMGV
+1376 RDEFIKTAIDMGV

-1404 PEQVDTLIKVHADE
+1404 PEQVDTLIKVHAEE
-1418 AKSTIALFVSNLRA
+1418 AKAAVQTFLTNLYA
-1432 AFPDDDGK
+1432 AFPEDGK
-1440 TFDMVMNLV
+1440 IIDMVLDMT
-1449 MNGDIKTID
+1449 MNGDIKSID
-1458 EAYKKVQELRNNP
+1458 DAYKKVQELRNNP
-1471 DVNML
+1471 DVKVL

-1486 KIDDIKSALKGLGID
+1486 KINDIKSALKGLGVD

-1544 HGWLGLLDEINNSK
+1544 HGWLGLLDEINNSE

-1571 AKMSAF
+1571 AKTSAF
-1577 INDNSDMKT
+1577 INDNSAVKT

-1597 SKVNAFA
+1597 GKVNAFA

-1621 VSTIASIGSIIGSL
+1621 LDTMASIGSIIGSM

-1680 RNAIG
+1680 RSTIG
-1685 GVSAFNGVTIA
+1685 GVSAFDGMTIA

-1708 ASLAI
+1708 ASAAI
-1713 NAIAAFGGRTI
+1713 NAIKAYAGRTI

-1739 MAIMLI
+1739 MAILLI

-1800 TGGRIHGPGTGTSD
+1800 TGGRVHGPGTGTSD

-1834 LDREVGPNFLN
+1834 LDRTVGPNFLN

-1850 GDVNKALANASNRYL
+1850 GDVSKALANANNRYL
-1865 ASAVSLARGA
+1865 DSAQNLARAA
-1875 YATGGRVQKALSQD
+1875 YATGGRVQ
-1889 SMTVVI
+1889 SMFEKNATVVI
-1895 DGGKTVNQT
+1895 DGGRTVNQT
-1904 FNVSTKI
+1904 FNVQTKI

>member
-79 ELAEMTSMAQI
+79 ELAEMASMAQI

-165 GEISRNIEAHK
+165 GEIGRNIEAHK

-262 TKSVLDE
+262 TKSVLAE
-269 VAAEDKLNNV
+269 AAAEDKLNNV

-298 RDMKRNTDVF
+298 RDLKRNTDVF

-314 VAGHIDRQRELSKS
+314 VASHIDRQRELSKS
-328 LLKTEGNVD
+328 LLKSEGNVD

-363 RVDELQKALLKVRN
+363 RVDELQKALLKVRS

-391 GALQAELERLSR
+391 NGLQAELERLSR

-460 PDMDWEIKSNVDID
+460 PDMDWEVKSNVDID

-527 GKILSGMTAGATGIK
+527 GKILSGMTVGATGIK

-563 KVSALGTAMA
+563 RVSALGTAMA

-613 YASLRMIIGDK
+613 YASLRMIIGEK
-624 GKAWSENINLAGT
+624 GEAWSENINLAGT
-637 ALEGLGEKLQEAFYG
+637 ALEGLGEKLQETFYG

-671 QMRKLAELEA
+671 QMQKLAGLEA

-689 MVTQSNKIG
+689 MVTESNKIG
-698 QLGSVFT
+698 QVGRVFT

-738 AATYVSDLAEQFSR
+738 AASYVSDLAEQFSR

-759 SGEINKSMAQ
+759 SGEINRSMAQ

-775 YLKTT
+775 YLKTA
-780 LQGVIDIASGLY
+780 LHGVIDIASGLY

-804 FSTAVEHAADAVNSV
+804 FSTAVEHAADAVNGV

-918 GQLSKTFGGTLAS
+918 GQLSKTFGGTLAA

-1010 GIGMKDALK
+1010 GIGMKDAVK

-1034 VAQATGAFGKFKAL
+1034 VSQATGAFGKFKAL

-1060 AGVIAAVGAVGAAL
+1060 AGIAAAIGAVGMAL
-1074 SDMSSKAASNQQI
+1074 SDMSSKAASNRQV

-1206 KYRQSMEALRKKY
+1206 KYRQSIEALRKKY

-1233 EGYAKSLIEAGIS
+1233 EGYAKKLIEAGVSSGELAAKIS
-1246 SDQLAV
+1246 SQSQQQQMAA
-1252 KIATQEQRQKMV
+1252 K
-1264 AQATRMH
+1264 ATRMH
-1271 VDSLNDQRVAAR
+1271 VDSLNDQRIAAR

-1304 RVKELTNDQNKVWDE
+1304 RVKELTNDQNKVWDD
-1319 TSTLLPGVEGAFN
+1319 TSTLLPGVNGAFN

-1418 AKSTIALFVSNLRA
+1418 AKATVQTFLTNLYA
-1432 AFPDDDGK
+1432 AFPEDGK
-1440 TFDMVMNLV
+1440 IIDMVLDMT
-1449 MNGDIKTID
+1449 MNGDITSID
-1458 EAYKKVQELRNNP
+1458 DAYKKVQELRNNP
-1471 DVNML
+1471 DVKVL

-1517 ADIQNKLRELGMS
+1517 ADIQSKLRELGMS

-1544 HGWLGLLDEINNSK
+1544 HGWLGLLDEINNSE

-1577 INDNSDMKT
+1577 TNDNSSVKT

-1597 SKVNAFA
+1597 GKVNAFA

-1685 GVSAFNGVTIA
+1685 GVSAFNGMTIA

-1713 NAIAAFGGRTI
+1713 NAIAAFGGRTL
-1724 SKPWTRVQG
+1724 SRPWTRVQG

-1745 QAFNGRTIAKPWAR
+1745 QAFNGRTVAKPWAR

-1765 GANAVISAIAS
+1765 GANAVISAIS
-1776 TNGSVIATRYVDIV
+1776 RTNGSVIATRYVDIV

-1814 SIPAMLSNN
+1814 SIPAVLSNN

-1895 DGGKTVNQT
+1895 DGGRTVNQT
-1904 FNVSTKI
+1904 FNVQTKI

-1918 HAAAQID
+1918 HSAAQID
-1925 RAALMRTARRE
+1925 RAALMRNARRE

>member
-1 MADGFKA
+1 MAFKA
-8 GTVYIAVEPETR
+8 GTVIIDVEPNTH
-20 GFYAKVKAMLERL
+20 GFYRKVKAMLERL
-33 DDQTIHLDTDV
+33 DDQTIHLDADL
-44 DTMDARRQIERLQRS
+44 DTMGVRRQIEQLEHS
-59 GGTIDFDVRVNT
+59 GGTIDFGVRINP
-71 RAFDRVHR
+71 RAFDKVHR
-79 ELAEMTSMAQI
+79 ELAEMASMAQF
-90 DVKADTTRFDKG
+90 DVKADTKRFDKD
-102 LADSFDKMRQ
+102 LAASFDKMRQ
-112 NHANALKA
+112 NHSNALKA
-120 MDTDAVREQR
+120 MDTDAAREQR
-130 KQVAKLRELNAA
+130 KQVAKLRELNEA
-142 RDAVW
+142 RGKVW
-147 FDKWNHMASYKDS
+147 GGKWTHMVEYRDNLAKIRSEIDKN
-160 LTAVR
+160 V
-165 GEISRNIEAHK
+165 EAHNK
-176 QLGNALDAAKLRRD
+176 LGAAVEKARAKRD
-190 SFKRNSDEYRAASAE
+190 SFKRNSDEYREASAE
-205 VKRLRSE
+205 VKRLRGE
-212 YTQLGNE
+212 YTALGNV
-219 IRRQEREAAKLSRE
+219 IRKQEREAAKLARE
-233 HSKFMAKNAHELDK
+233 HNSFLAKNAHDLDK
-247 INGKISE
+247 VNQKISA
-254 QRKLVKST
+254 QRKIVKDT
-262 TKSVLDE
+262 TKSLLDE
-269 VAAEDKLNNV
+269 VNAEAKLNQVRRVGN
-279 FRTKDMLID
+279 MLID
-288 RNGLSYQRLE
+288 RNGLGYQRLE
-298 RDMKRNTDVF
+298 RDLKRNTDMF

-314 VAGHIDRQRELSKS
+314 VSAHNDRQRELSKS
-328 LLKTEGNVD
+328 LLKSEGNVD
-337 GLRRSLSKLQ
+337 ALRRTLGRLQ
-347 FVDTKGHVKDL
+347 FTDTSGFVKDL
-358 DAMTR
+358 DAATK
-363 RVDELQKALLKVRN
+363 RVSMLQTELTKVRN
-377 NPSATIKFKAELDK
+377 NPRATVKFKAELDK
-391 GALQAELERLSR
+391 GALQAELDRLQR
-403 DVEVEVRVNAQQ
+403 DVEIEVRVNTQQ
-415 AALERLER
+415 ASLERLER

-433 NIPVDLKVD
+433 NIPVDLKAD

-460 PDMDWEIKSNVDID
+460 PELDWEVKSNVDID
-474 EANARRKLRDL
+474 ESNARRKLRDL
-485 QNDYDKLDMD
+485 QNDYQKLDMD

-527 GKILSGMTAGATGIK
+527 GKILGGMTAGATGIK
-542 GVQNQFD
+542 GAQNQFQ

-613 YASLRMIIGDK
+613 YASLRMIIGEK
-624 GKAWSENINLAGT
+624 GEAWTENINLAGT
-637 ALEGLGEKLQEAFYG
+637 ALEGLGEKLQDTFYG

-671 QMRKLAELEA
+671 QMQKLAGLEA

-689 MVTQSNKIG
+689 MVTESNKIG
-698 QLGSVFT
+698 QVGRVFT

-775 YLKTT
+775 YLKTA
-780 LQGVIDIASGLY
+780 LHGVIDIASGLY

-829 AGAADAKENMRGS
+829 AGATDAKEDMRGS

-896 FQTVFDALGD
+896 FQAVFDALGD

-918 GQLSKTFGGTLAS
+918 GQLSKTFGGTLAA
-931 SLRAAAPLIQSM
+931 SLRAASPLIQSM

-961 QAAIGLWATFGRAGM
+961 QAAIGLWATFGRAGI
-976 SAFNSLKVGIL
+976 SAFNSLKMGIL
-987 ETTANMLQY
+987 DTTVNMLQY

-1060 AGVIAAVGAVGAAL
+1060 AGVIAAVGAVGMAL
-1074 SDMSSKAASNQQI
+1074 SDMSSKAASNRQV

-1140 TTEAMRTLGITTE
+1140 TTDAMRTLGITTE

-1160 GSTKEYQKEFDRLTD
+1160 GSTKDYQKEFDRLTD

-1200 AAESAK
+1200 AAQSAK
-1206 KYRQSMEALRKKY
+1206 KYRQSIEALRKKY

-1233 EGYAKSLIEAGIS
+1233 EGYAKKLIEAGVSSGELAAKIS
-1246 SDQLAV
+1246 SQSQQQQMAA
-1252 KIATQEQRQKMV
+1252 KATQ
-1264 AQATRMH
+1264 MH
-1271 VDSLNDQRVAAR
+1271 VNALNDQRTAAR

-1376 RDEFIKTAVDMGV
+1376 RDEFIKTAIDMGV

-1404 PEQVDTLIKVHADE
+1404 PEQVDTLIKVHAEE
-1418 AKSTIALFVSNLRA
+1418 AKAAVQTFLTNLYA
-1432 AFPDDDGK
+1432 AFPEDGK
-1440 TFDMVMNLV
+1440 IIDMVLDMT
-1449 MNGDIKTID
+1449 MNGDITSID
-1458 EAYKKVQELRNNP
+1458 DAYKKVQELRNNP
-1471 DVNML
+1471 DVKVL

-1486 KIDDIKSALKGLGID
+1486 KINDIKSALKGLGVD

-1544 HGWLGLLDEINNSK
+1544 HGWLGLLDEINNSE

-1571 AKMSAF
+1571 AKTSAF
-1577 INDNSDMKT
+1577 INDNSAVKT

-1597 SKVNAFA
+1597 GKVNAFA

-1621 VSTIASIGSIIGSL
+1621 RDTMASIGLIIASM

-1680 RNAIG
+1680 RSAIG
-1685 GVSAFNGVTIA
+1685 GVSAFDGMTIA

-1708 ASLAI
+1708 ASAAI
-1713 NAIAAFGGRTI
+1713 NAIKAYAGRTI

-1739 MAIMLI
+1739 MAILLI

-1765 GANAVISAIAS
+1765 GANAVINAIAS

-1834 LDREVGPNFLN
+1834 LDRTVGPNFLN

-1850 GDVNKALANASNRYL
+1850 GDVSKALANANNRYL
-1865 ASAVSLARGA
+1865 DSAQNLARAA
-1875 YATGGRVQKALSQD
+1875 YATGGRVQ
-1889 SMTVVI
+1889 SMFEKNATVVI
-1895 DGGKTVNQT
+1895 DGGRTVNQT
-1904 FNVSTKI
+1904 FNVQTKI

>member
-219 IRRQEREAAKLSRE
+219 IRRQEREAAKLARE

-247 INGKISE
+247 VNGKISE

-262 TKSVLDE
+262 TKSVLAE
-269 VAAEDKLNNV
+269 AAAEDKLNNV

-298 RDMKRNTDVF
+298 RDLKRNADVF

-363 RVDELQKALLKVRN
+363 RVDELQKALLKVRD

-391 GALQAELERLSR
+391 GALQAELARLQR

-460 PDMDWEIKSNVDID
+460 PDMDWEVKSNVDID

-588 VGSSIVSMSKA
+588 VGASIVSMSKA

-775 YLKTT
+775 YLKTAF
-780 LQGVIDIASGLY
+780 QGVIDIASGLY

-829 AGAADAKENMRGS
+829 AGAADAKENMRGA

-882 KTGISDFSS
+882 KTGIFDFSS

-1010 GIGMKDALK
+1010 GIGMKDALS

-1092 SAFGRLADE
+1092 SAFGRLTDE

-1124 LGERSWL
+1124 LGEHSWL

-1160 GSTKEYQKEFDRLTD
+1160 GSTKEYQKEFDRMTD

-1189 TTSDTRVVMTD
+1189 TTSGTRVVMTD

-1360 ESGSSAEQV
+1360 ESGASAEQV

-1376 RDEFIKTAVDMGV
+1376 RDEFIQTAIDMGV

-1577 INDNSDMKT
+1577 INDNSAMKT

-1685 GVSAFNGVTIA
+1685 GVSAFNGMTIA

-1713 NAIAAFGGRTI
+1713 NAIAAFGGRTL

-1759 VEGDAS
+1759 VDGDAS

>member
-20 GFYAKVKAMLERL
+20 GFYRKVKAMLERL
-33 DDQTIHLDTDV
+33 DDQTIHLDSDL
-44 DTMDARRQIERLQRS
+44 DTMGARQQIERLQRS

-247 INGKISE
+247 VNGKISE

-262 TKSVLDE
+262 TKSVLAE

-298 RDMKRNTDVF
+298 RDLKRNADVF

-337 GLRRSLSKLQ
+337 GLRRALSKLQ

-363 RVDELQKALLKVRN
+363 RVDELQKALLKVRD

-391 GALQAELERLSR
+391 GALQAELARLQR

-460 PDMDWEIKSNVDID
+460 PDMDWEVKSNVDID

-775 YLKTT
+775 YLKTA

-1010 GIGMKDALK
+1010 GIGMKDALS

-1140 TTEAMRTLGITTE
+1140 TTEAMRTLGVTTE

-1271 VDSLNDQRVAAR
+1271 MDSLNDQRVAAR

-1376 RDEFIKTAVDMGV
+1376 RDEFIQTAIDMGV

-1577 INDNSDMKT
+1577 INDNSAMKT

-1685 GVSAFNGVTIA
+1685 GVSAFNGMTIA

-1850 GDVNKALANASNRYL
+1850 GDISKALANANNRYL
-1865 ASAVSLARGA
+1865 ASAVDLARGA
-1875 YATGGRVQKALSQD
+1875 YATGGRVQKALSRD
-1889 SMTVVI
+1889 SMTVVV

>member
-8 GTVYIAVEPETR
+8 GTVYIAFEPETR
-20 GFYAKVKAMLERL
+20 GFYRKVKAMLERL

-219 IRRQEREAAKLSRE
+219 IRRQEREAAKLARE

-247 INGKISE
+247 VNGKISE

-262 TKSVLDE
+262 TKSVLAE
-269 VAAEDKLNNV
+269 AAAEDKLNNV

-298 RDMKRNTDVF
+298 RDLKRNADVF

-363 RVDELQKALLKVRN
+363 RVDELQKALLKVRD

-391 GALQAELERLSR
+391 GALQAELARLQR

-460 PDMDWEIKSNVDID
+460 PEMDWEVKSNVDID

-588 VGSSIVSMSKA
+588 VGASIVSMSKA

-775 YLKTT
+775 YLKTAF
-780 LQGVIDIASGLY
+780 QGVIDIASGLY

-1010 GIGMKDALK
+1010 GIGMKDALS

-1124 LGERSWL
+1124 LGEHSWL

-1160 GSTKEYQKEFDRLTD
+1160 GSTKEYQKEFDRMTD

-1189 TTSDTRVVMTD
+1189 TTSGTRVVMTD

-1264 AQATRMH
+1264 AQATRMY

-1376 RDEFIKTAVDMGV
+1376 RDEFIQTAIDMGV

-1418 AKSTIALFVSNLRA
+1418 AKSMIELFVSNLRA
-1432 AFPDDDGK
+1432 AFPDADGK
-1440 TFDMVMNLV
+1440 TFKMVMNLV

-1458 EAYKKVQELRNNP
+1458 EAYKKIQELSNNP

-1517 ADIQNKLRELGMS
+1517 ADIQNKLRELGMD

-1577 INDNSDMKT
+1577 INDNSAMKT

-1597 SKVNAFA
+1597 SNVNAFA

-1621 VSTIASIGSIIGSL
+1621 MSTIASIGSIIGSL
-1635 FIPPAK
+1635 FLPPAK

-1685 GVSAFNGVTIA
+1685 GVSAFNGMTIA

-1713 NAIAAFGGRTI
+1713 NAIAAFGGRTL

-1739 MAIMLI
+1739 TAIMLI

-1759 VEGDAS
+1759 VDGDAS
-1765 GANAVISAIAS
+1765 VANAVISAIAS

-1875 YATGGRVQKALSQD
+1875 YATGGRVQKALSRD
-1889 SMTVVI
+1889 SMTVVV
-1895 DGGKTVNQT
+1895 DGGRTVNQT

>member
-247 INGKISE
+247 VNGKISE

-262 TKSVLDE
+262 TKSVLAE
-269 VAAEDKLNNV
+269 AAAEDKLNNV

-298 RDMKRNTDVF
+298 RDLKRNADVF

-775 YLKTT
+775 YLKTAF
-780 LQGVIDIASGLY
+780 QGVIDIASGLY

-891 GVSSG
+891 GVGSG

-1074 SDMSSKAASNQQI
+1074 SDMSSKAASNQQV

-1181 QVQGMYGS
+1181 QVQGLYGS

-1376 RDEFIKTAVDMGV
+1376 RDEFIQTAVDMGV

-1577 INDNSDMKT
+1577 INDNSAMKT

-1685 GVSAFNGVTIA
+1685 GVSAFNGMTIA

-1713 NAIAAFGGRTI
+1713 NAIKAFGSRTI

-1745 QAFNGRTIAKPWAR
+1745 QAFNGRTIARPWAH

-1875 YATGGRVQKALSQD
+1875 YATGGRVQKALSRD

>member
-20 GFYAKVKAMLERL
+20 GFYRKVKAMLERL
-33 DDQTIHLDTDV
+33 DDQTIHLDSDL
-44 DTMDARRQIERLQRS
+44 DTMGVRRQIERLEHS
-59 GGTIDFDVRVNT
+59 GGTIDFGVRINP
-71 RAFDRVHR
+71 RAFDKVHR
-79 ELAEMTSMAQI
+79 QLAELASATDI
-90 DVKADTTRFDKG
+90 DVDVDTSDFDKS
-102 LADSFDKMRQ
+102 LNEAMNRQ
-112 NHANALKA
+112 
-120 MDTDAVREQR
+120 R
-130 KQVAKLRELNAA
+130 A
-142 RDAVW
+142 RV
-147 FDKWNHMASYKDS
+147 
-160 LTAVR
+160 
-165 GEISRNIEAHK
+165 K
-176 QLGNALDAAKLRRD
+176 QLGEEQKRTWRDGWKFLDENTAKHKKLSDSIFSNEVAYTKLGKAIDEAVARRN
-190 SFKRNSDEYRAASAE
+190 SFKRGTDEYKSLSEE
-205 VKRLRSE
+205 VKGLRKE
-212 YTQLGNE
+212 YTKLGRSINKQKKE
-219 IRRQEREAAKLSRE
+219 LVSTEETRRKFLREHESKLAKINADYDKQAKL
-233 HSKFMAKNAHELDK
+233 L
-247 INGKISE
+247 
-254 QRKLVKST
+254 
-262 TKSVLDE
+262 
-269 VAAEDKLNNV
+269 
-279 FRTKDMLID
+279 KDMP
-288 RNGLSYQRLE
+288 
-298 RDMKRNTDVF
+298 V
-308 RKASEQ
+308 KAHNKQ
-314 VAGHIDRQRELSKS
+314 LKELASN
-328 LLKTEGNVD
+328 LLKAEGNVD
-337 GLRRSLSKLQ
+337 SLRRAMGRVQ
-347 FVDTKGHVKDL
+347 FIDTKG
-358 DAMTR
+358 
-363 RVDELQKALLKVRN
+363 QIKALDDMSARVSAFQKQLLAVRDS
-377 NPSATIKFKAELDK
+377 PEATVRFRTELDK
-391 GALQAELERLSR
+391 SGLQADLARLQR

-423 ELFELEHKRV
+423 ELFELEHTRV

-460 PDMDWEIKSNVDID
+460 PELDWEVKSNVDID

-485 QNDYDKLDMD
+485 QNDYKTLDMD
-495 VDLETALARAHLA
+495 VDLQTALARAHLA

-527 GKILSGMTAGATGIK
+527 GKILGGMTAGATGIK

-613 YASLRMIIGDK
+613 YASLRMIIGEK
-624 GKAWSENINLAGT
+624 GEAWTENINLAGT

-689 MVTQSNKIG
+689 MVTESNKIG
-698 QLGSVFT
+698 QVGRVFT
-705 DVNKSIE
+705 DVNKFIE

-775 YLKTT
+775 YLKTA

-792 RGLAEQQNGLEG
+792 RGLAERQNGLEG

-829 AGAADAKENMRGS
+829 AGAADTKENMRGS

-882 KTGISDFSS
+882 KTGISNFSS

-918 GQLSKTFGGTLAS
+918 GQLSKTFGGTLAA
-931 SLRAAAPLIQSM
+931 SLRAASPLIQTM

-948 SVANAFAKLPEPV
+948 SVANAFARLPEPV

-976 SAFNSLKVGIL
+976 SAFNSLKMGIL
-987 ETTANMLQY
+987 DTTVNMLQY

-1034 VAQATGAFGKFKAL
+1034 VAQATGAFGEFKAL

-1060 AGVIAAVGAVGAAL
+1060 AGVIAAVGAVGMAL
-1074 SDMSSKAASNQQI
+1074 SDMSSKAASNRQ
-1087 VDDIA
+1087 VADDIA

-1140 TTEAMRTLGITTE
+1140 TTDAMRTLGITTE

-1160 GSTKEYQKEFDRLTD
+1160 GSTKDYQKEFDRLTD

-1200 AAESAK
+1200 AAQSAK
-1206 KYRQSMEALRKKY
+1206 KYRQSMESLRKKY

-1233 EGYAKSLIEAGIS
+1233 EGYAKKLIEAGVSSGELAAKIS
-1246 SDQLAV
+1246 SQSQQQQMAA
-1252 KIATQEQRQKMV
+1252 K
-1264 AQATRMH
+1264 ATRMH
-1271 VDSLNDQRVAAR
+1271 VNALNDQRTAAR

-1332 TMSESGRLAQQSLE
+1332 IMSESGRLAQQSLE

-1376 RDEFIKTAVDMGV
+1376 RDEFIQTAIDMGV

-1404 PEQVDTLIKVHADE
+1404 PEKVDTLIKVHAEE
-1418 AKSTIALFVSNLRA
+1418 AKAAVQTFLTNLYA
-1432 AFPDDDGK
+1432 AFPEDGK
-1440 TFDMVMNLV
+1440 IIDMVLDMT
-1449 MNGDIKTID
+1449 MNGDITSID

-1471 DVNML
+1471 NVKVL

-1486 KIDDIKSALKGLGID
+1486 KINDIKSALKGLGVD

-1517 ADIQNKLRELGMS
+1517 ADIQSKLRELGMS

-1544 HGWLGLLDEINNSK
+1544 HGWLGLLDEINNSE

-1597 SKVNAFA
+1597 GKVNAFA

-1621 VSTIASIGSIIGSL
+1621 LDTMASIGSIIGSM

-1658 QAFGGQTLAS
+1658 QAFSGQTLAS
-1668 MLALIL
+1668 MLAYIL

-1685 GVSAFNGVTIA
+1685 GVSAFDGLTIA

-1701 VLGENVL
+1701 VQGEHVL

-1713 NAIAAFGGRTI
+1713 NAIKAFGSRTI

-1765 GANAVISAIAS
+1765 GANAVINAIAS

-1865 ASAVSLARGA
+1865 ASAVDLARGA
-1875 YATGGRVQKALSQD
+1875 YATGGRVQKALSRD
-1889 SMTVVI
+1889 SMTVVV

-1904 FNVSTKI
+1904 FNLETKI
-1911 VRSDQDL
+1911 VRSDQNL

>member
-1 MADGFKA
+1 MADGFTA

-20 GFYAKVKAMLERL
+20 GFYRKVKAMLERL

-190 SFKRNSDEYRAASAE
+190 SFTRNSDEYRAASAE

-219 IRRQEREAAKLSRE
+219 IRRQEREAAKLARE

-247 INGKISE
+247 VNGKISE

-262 TKSVLDE
+262 TKSVLAE
-269 VAAEDKLNNV
+269 AAAEDKLNNV

-298 RDMKRNTDVF
+298 RDLKRNADVF

-363 RVDELQKALLKVRN
+363 RVDELQKALLKVRD

-391 GALQAELERLSR
+391 GALQAELARLQR

-460 PDMDWEIKSNVDID
+460 PDMDWEVKSNVDID

-588 VGSSIVSMSKA
+588 VGASIVSMSKA

-775 YLKTT
+775 YLKTAF
-780 LQGVIDIASGLY
+780 QGVIDIASGLY

-1010 GIGMKDALK
+1010 GIGMKDALS

-1034 VAQATGAFGKFKAL
+1034 VAQATGAFGKFKASVV
-1048 AGGLFSAVNWPV
+1048 GLLSAVNWPV

-1124 LGERSWL
+1124 LGEHSWL

-1189 TTSDTRVVMTD
+1189 TTSGTRVVMTD

-1264 AQATRMH
+1264 AQATRMY

-1376 RDEFIKTAVDMGV
+1376 RDEFIQTAIDMGV

-1418 AKSTIALFVSNLRA
+1418 AKSMIELFVSNLRA

-1517 ADIQNKLRELGMS
+1517 ADIQNKLRELGMN

-1577 INDNSDMKT
+1577 INDNSAMKT

-1685 GVSAFNGVTIA
+1685 GVSAFNGMTIA

-1713 NAIAAFGGRTI
+1713 NAIAAFGGRTL

-1759 VEGDAS
+1759 VDGDDS

-1875 YATGGRVQKALSQD
+1875 YATGGRVQKALSRD
-1889 SMTVVI
+1889 SMTVVV